1 MAKKKDV
8 TTDNEIF
15 VAQKLAEDELNINE
29 INKPLEMLDFK
40 SFDNNKD
47 LLDYQQQALINAFR
61 MLVAYFRDFKENKK
75 EFYAFYQ
82 KHYSFAHCD
91 FAKKKLNPLL
101 KSHFKVENHCVSFEN
116 FINRLAFYM
125 ATGSGKTIVIIK
137 LVELLSV
144 AIRMGL
150 IPKKNIMFFS
160 ANEHL
165 IKQFEK
171 EIEKYNR
178 NKDYFKQID
187 FKNLKSV
194 TNKDFHHAPKNS
206 FIEKIALFYYRA
218 DLMSD
223 EESKENLLNY
233 KDYWDNGE
241 NYVILDEAH
250 KGNKTE
256 SKRQAIFS
264 LLSLKGF
271 LFNFSATFT
280 EESDL
285 ITAVYNLS
293 VGEWVKL
300 GYGKESVLLKKNN
313 LNAFKELK
321 DLNDREKE
329 IALLKALLL
338 LGMQK
343 RHQTEGYFYDP
354 LMLVFTHSVNVKNSD
369 AEIFFKTLARV
380 IENDDGSDFL
390 KAKDDLLEELKN
402 PEFLF
407 SDDKDKG
414 YKVNVFKESLKSMD
428 FKGLK
433 EEVFYASN
441 GHIEVII
448 NPKNNQ
454 EIAFKLNT
462 SDKVFCLIRIGDIT
476 EWICEKLKS
485 VKVVSKN
492 LSFKEESYFSQIDKS
507 SINILVGSRT
517 FDTGWDSTRPSVILF
532 LNIGL
537 DDDAKKL
544 VKQSFG
550 RGVRIESVKNQ
561 RQRLAYL
568 DIDEAIK
575 KDLKPNAAM
584 LETLFVIPTN
594 HASLEAI
601 LKIQKESENKGENRG
616 SWREIKLEKTPIKH
630 ALFVPC
636 YRKEQ
641 TNALK
646 ISPSASF
653 KMSEKNFKDLKEY
666 FHLMSEKHF
675 ILKHEIYDPK
685 DYTLLKE
692 MIQTAHFKKV
702 PTWHYKD
709 LDHMISEI
717 KGKKGYTL
725 LKDLIQTAH
734 FKKVSTW
741 HYKDLDHMISE
752 IKGKLYPNQKV
763 PKDEFNALDSEK
775 IVHFKRIKVR
785 ADKKEELIQTI
796 QEVKEYAPLDKETL
810 RIKIAQGEI
819 DPYDTEK
826 HKQDKTFKVDEA
838 ELLKLKEH
846 YYTPLIKAKNCDWLK
861 HVVKVES
868 ESDFL
873 EELLKI
879 VETLQENYDFWAFS
893 KIDEHLDNLFIPY
906 FNNAAERKFFP
917 DFIFW
922 LQKGGTQIIC
932 FIDPKGSKHT
942 DYEHKAD
949 AYQLFKDKIFNP
961 KNDPNLKI
969 KVVLKFY
976 GDKDDVGERYRDDWI
991 KEGELKDFFLKQ
1003 LA

>member
-1 MAKKKDV
+1 MAKKKDL

-15 VAQKLAEDELNINE
+15 VAQKLAEDELNTNE
-29 INKPLEMLDFK
+29 INEPLERLDFK
-40 SFDNNKD
+40 SFDSNKE

-61 MLVAYFRDFKENKK
+61 MLVAYFRDFKGSKK

-82 KHYSFAHCD
+82 KHYSFANCD
-91 FAKKKLNPLL
+91 FTNKKLNPLL
-101 KSHFKVENHCVSFEN
+101 KAYFKVENKRMSFEN

-160 ANEHL
+160 ANENL

-178 NKDYFKQID
+178 GKDFSKQID
-187 FKNLKSV
+187 FKNLKSI
-194 TNKDFHHAPKNS
+194 THKDFHRTPKG
-206 FIEKIALFYYRA
+206 FFEKIALFYYRA
-218 DLMSD
+218 DLMND

-250 KGNKTE
+250 KGNKSE

-285 ITAVYNLS
+285 ITSVYNLS

-313 LNAFKELK
+313 LNAFKDLK

-343 RHQTEGYFYDP
+343 RYKTEGYFYDP
-354 LMLVFTHSVNVKNSD
+354 LMLVFTHSVNVENSD
-369 AEIFFKTLARV
+369 AEIFFKTLVRV
-380 IENDDGSDFL
+380 IENDDGNDFL
-390 KAKDDLLEELKN
+390 KAKEDLLEEIKD

-407 SDDKDKG
+407 SANKDKD
-414 YKVNVFKESLKSMD
+414 YKVKVFKEGLKSMD

-462 SDKVFCLIRIGDIT
+462 SDKVFCLIKIGDIT

-492 LSFKEESYFSQIDKS
+492 LSFKEESYFSQIDRS

-517 FDTGWDSTRPSVILF
+517 FETGWDSTRPSVILF

-550 RGVRIESVKNQ
+550 RGVRIESLKNQ

-575 KDLKPNAAM
+575 ESLKPNAAM

-601 LKIQKESENKGENRG
+601 LTIQKESENRGEHRG

-630 ALFVPC
+630 KLFVPC
-636 YRKEQ
+636 YRKEP
-641 TNALK
+641 TSILK
-646 ISPSASF
+646 IPENASF

-666 FHLMSEKHF
+666 FNLMSEKHF

-685 DYTLLKE
+685 DYATLKD
-692 MIQTAHFKKV
+692 MIQK
-702 PTWHYKD
+702 
-709 LDHMISEI
+709 
-717 KGKKGYTL
+717 
-725 LKDLIQTAH
+725 AH

-741 HYKDLDHMISE
+741 HYKDLDYMISE

-763 PKDEFNALDSEK
+763 PKDEFNALDNEK
-775 IVHFKRIKVR
+775 IVHFKRIKVK
-785 ADKKEELIQTI
+785 ADKQEALIKTI
-796 QEVKEYAPLDKETL
+796 QEVKEHAPLDKETL

-826 HKQDKTFKVDEA
+826 HRQDKTFKVGDA

-846 YYTPLIKAKNCDWLK
+846 YYTPLIKAKDCDWLK
-861 HVVKVES
+861 HVVKVKS
-868 ESDFL
+868 EIDFL
-873 EELLKI
+873 QELQDQETTK
-879 VETLQENYDFWAFS
+879 TLQENYDFWAFS

-906 FNNAAERKFFP
+906 INNVAERRFFP

-922 LQKGGTQIIC
+922 LQKGDTQIIC
-932 FIDPKGSKHT
+932 FIDPKGIT
-942 DYEHKAD
+942 YADYEHKAD
-949 AYQLFKDKIFNP
+949 AYKLFKNKIFNS
-961 KNDPNLKI
+961 KNDPNFKI

-976 GDKDDVGERYRDDWI
+976 GDKDRVGDNYRDYWI
-991 KEGELKDFFLKQ
+991 QKGKLNDFFLTMKD
-1003 LA
+1003 

>member
-1 MAKKKDV
+1 MAKKKGL

-15 VAQKLAEDELNINE
+15 VAQKLAEEELNTNE
-29 INKPLEMLDFK
+29 INEPLERLDFK
-40 SFDNNKD
+40 SFDSNKE

-61 MLVAYFRDFKENKK
+61 VLIAYFRDFKEDKK

-160 ANEHL
+160 ANENL

-178 NKDYFKQID
+178 GKDYSKQID
-187 FKNLKSV
+187 FKSLKSV
-194 TNKDFHHAPKNS
+194 TNKDFHRAPKD
-206 FIEKIALFYYRA
+206 FFEKITLFYYRA
-218 DLMSD
+218 DLMND

-343 RHQTEGYFYDP
+343 RYKTEGYFYDP
-354 LMLVFTHSVNVKNSD
+354 LMLVFTHSVNVENSD

-380 IENDDGSDFL
+380 IENDDGNDFL
-390 KAKDDLLEELKN
+390 KAKEDLLEEIKN

-407 SDDKDKG
+407 SDDKDKD
-414 YKVNVFKESLKSMD
+414 YKVKVFKEGLKSMD

-575 KDLKPNAAM
+575 EKLKPNAAM

-601 LKIQKESENKGENRG
+601 LKFQKESENKGENRG

-675 ILKHEIYDPK
+675 ILKHEIYNPK

-702 PTWHYKD
+702 
-709 LDHMISEI
+709 
-717 KGKKGYTL
+717 
-725 LKDLIQTAH
+725 
-734 FKKVSTW
+734 STW
-741 HYKDLDHMISE
+741 HYKDLDYMISE

-763 PKDEFNALDSEK
+763 PKDEFNALDNEK
-775 IVHFKRIKVR
+775 IVHFKRVKVK
-785 ADKKEELIQTI
+785 ADKKEELVKKI
-796 QEVKEYAPLDKETL
+796 QEVKEYAPLDKE
-810 RIKIAQGEI
+810 
-819 DPYDTEK
+819 K
-826 HKQDKTFKVDEA
+826 HKQDRTFKVDEA

-861 HVVKVES
+861 HVVKVKS

-879 VETLQENYDFWAFS
+879 TETLQENYDFWAFS

-906 FNNAAERKFFP
+906 IDNGATERKFFP

-922 LQKGGTQIIC
+922 LQKGGAQIIC

-961 KNDPNLKI
+961 KDDPNLKI

-976 GDKDDVGERYRDDWI
+976 GNKDDVGERYRDDWI

>member
-1 MAKKKDV
+1 MAKKKDL
-8 TTDNEIF
+8 TSYNEIF
-15 VAQKLAEDELNINE
+15 VAQKLAEDELNTNE
-29 INKPLEMLDFK
+29 INEPLERLDFK
-40 SFDNNKD
+40 SFDNNKE

-82 KHYSFAHCD
+82 EHYSFANCD
-91 FAKKKLNPLL
+91 FTHKKLNPLL
-101 KSHFKVENHCVSFEN
+101 KSHFKVENKCVSFEN

-160 ANEHL
+160 ANENL

-178 NKDYFKQID
+178 GKDYFKQID
-187 FKNLKSV
+187 FKSLKSV
-194 TNKDFHHAPKNS
+194 THKDFHRAPKD
-206 FIEKIALFYYRA
+206 FFEKIALFYYRA
-218 DLMSD
+218 DLIND

-250 KGNKTE
+250 KGNKSE

-313 LNAFKELK
+313 LNAFKESK

-343 RHQTEGYFYDP
+343 RYKTEGYFHDP
-354 LMLVFTHSVNVKNSD
+354 LMLVFTHSVNVENSD

-380 IENDDGSDFL
+380 IENDDEGDFS
-390 KAKDDLLEELKN
+390 KAKEDLLEEIKD

-407 SDDKDKG
+407 SDDKDED
-414 YKVNVFKESLKSMD
+414 YKVKVFKEGLKSMD

-433 EEVFYASN
+433 EEVFYANS

-454 EIAFKLNT
+454 EISFKLNT
-462 SDKVFCLIRIGDIT
+462 SDKVFCLIKIGDIT

-492 LSFKEESYFSQIDKS
+492 LSFKEESYFSQIDRS

-517 FDTGWDSTRPSVILF
+517 FETGWDSTRPSVILF

-550 RGVRIESVKNQ
+550 RGARIESVKNQ

-568 DIDEAIK
+568 DIDGAIK
-575 KDLKPNAAM
+575 KALKPNAAM

-601 LKIQKESENKGENRG
+601 LKFQKESENRGESRG

-636 YRKEQ
+636 YRKEP
-641 TNALK
+641 TSILK
-646 ISPSASF
+646 LPESAPF
-653 KMSEKNFKDLKEY
+653 KMSEKNFKDLKEC
-666 FHLMSEKHF
+666 FNLMSEKHF
-675 ILKHEIYDPK
+675 ILKHEIYNPK
-685 DYTLLKE
+685 DYATLKD
-692 MIQTAHFKKV
+692 MIQKERV
-702 PTWHYKD
+702 
-709 LDHMISEI
+709 
-717 KGKKGYTL
+717 
-725 LKDLIQTAH
+725 
-734 FKKVSTW
+734 KKVSTW
-741 HYKDLDHMISE
+741 HYKDLDYMISE

-763 PKDEFNALDSEK
+763 PKDEFNALDNEK
-775 IVHFKRIKVR
+775 IVHFKRIKVK
-785 ADKKEELIQTI
+785 ADKEEELIKTI
-796 QEVKEYAPLDKETL
+796 QEVKEHAPLDKE
-810 RIKIAQGEI
+810 RMKIAQGEI

-826 HKQDKTFKVDEA
+826 HKQNKTFKVDDA

-868 ESDFL
+868 EIDFL
-873 EELLKI
+873 KELLETETTK
-879 VETLQENYDFWAFS
+879 TLQENYDFWAFS

-906 FNNAAERKFFP
+906 IGENATERKFFP

-922 LQKGGTQIIC
+922 LQKGDTQIIC
-932 FIDPKGSKHT
+932 FIDPKGTKIAE
-942 DYEHKAD
+942 YQHKAD
-949 AYQLFKDKIFNP
+949 AYKHLFKDKIFNP
-961 KNDPNLKI
+961 KNDPNFKI

-976 GDKDDVGERYRDDWI
+976 GNRDDVGEDYRNYWI
-991 KEGELKDFFLKQ
+991 KKGKLKDFFLT
-1003 LA
+1003 L

>member
-1 MAKKKDV
+1 MAKKKQEV
-8 TTDNEIF
+8 RNNEIF
-15 VAQKLAEDELNINE
+15 VAQKLAEEELNTNE
-29 INKPLEMLDFK
+29 INDPLEMLDFK
-40 SFDNNKD
+40 SFDNNKE

-82 KHYSFAHCD
+82 KHYSFANCD
-91 FAKKKLNPLL
+91 FAKKKLNHLL
-101 KSHFKVENHCVSFEN
+101 KNSFKVENNCVKFEN

-144 AIRMGL
+144 AMGMGL

-178 NKDYFKQID
+178 NKDYSKQID
-187 FKNLKSV
+187 FKNLKGV
-194 TNKDFHHAPKNS
+194 KNEDFYHASSNS
-206 FIEKIALFYYRA
+206 FKETKKIALFYYRA
-218 DLMSD
+218 DLMND

-233 KDYWDNGE
+233 KDCWDNGE

-313 LNAFKELK
+313 LGAFKELK

-343 RHQTEGYFYDP
+343 RYQTEGYFHDP
-354 LMLVFTHSVNVKNSD
+354 LMLVFTHSVNVENSD
-369 AEIFFKTLARV
+369 AEIFFKTLVRV
-380 IENDDGSDFL
+380 IENDDGNDFL
-390 KAKDDLLEELKN
+390 KAKDDLLEELKK

-407 SDDKDKG
+407 SDGKEQD
-414 YKVNVFKESLKSMD
+414 YKIKVFKEGLNDMD

-433 EEVFYASN
+433 EEVFYAGN

-476 EWICEKLKS
+476 EWIHEKLKS

-575 KDLKPNAAM
+575 DRLKPHAAM

-601 LKIQKESENKGENRG
+601 LKFQKESENGGENRG
-616 SWREIKLEKTPIKH
+616 SWREIKLEKTRIEH

-646 ISPSASF
+646 ISQSASF

-685 DYTLLKE
+685 DYALLKE
-692 MIQTAHFKKV
+692 MIQK
-702 PTWHYKD
+702 
-709 LDHMISEI
+709 
-717 KGKKGYTL
+717 
-725 LKDLIQTAH
+725 AH

-741 HYKDLDHMISE
+741 HYKDLDYMISE

-763 PKDEFNALDSEK
+763 PKDEFNALDNEK
-775 IVHFKRIKVR
+775 IVHFKRIKVK
-785 ADKKEELIQTI
+785 ADKKEKLIQTI
-796 QEVKEYAPLDKETL
+796 QEVKEYAPLDKET
-810 RIKIAQGEI
+810 
-819 DPYDTEK
+819 Y
-826 HKQDKTFKVDEA
+826 KQDRTFKVDDA

-846 YYTPLIKAKNCDWLK
+846 YYTPLIKAKDCGWIK
-861 HVVKVES
+861 HVVKVKS

-879 VETLQENYDFWAFS
+879 TETLQENYDFWAFS

-906 FNNAAERKFFP
+906 IDHGATERKFFP

-949 AYQLFKDKIFNP
+949 AYKLFKDKIFNP
-961 KNDPNLKI
+961 KNDPNFKI

-976 GDKDDVGERYRDDWI
+976 GNKDDVGERYRDDWI

>member
-1 MAKKKDV
+1 MAKKKDL
-8 TTDNEIF
+8 TSYNEIF
-15 VAQKLAEDELNINE
+15 VAQKLAEDELNTNE
-29 INKPLEMLDFK
+29 INEPLERLDFK
-40 SFDNNKD
+40 SFDSNKE

-82 KHYSFAHCD
+82 KHYSFANCD
-91 FAKKKLNPLL
+91 FTHKKLNPLL
-101 KSHFKVENHCVSFEN
+101 KSHFKVENQRVSFEN

-144 AIRMGL
+144 AMGMGL

-160 ANEHL
+160 ANENL

-178 NKDYFKQID
+178 GKDFSKQID
-187 FKNLKSV
+187 FKNLKSI
-194 TNKDFHHAPKNS
+194 THKDFHRAPKDS
-206 FIEKIALFYYRA
+206 FIKQIALFYYRA
-218 DLMSD
+218 DLMND

-250 KGNKTE
+250 KGNKSE

-285 ITAVYNLS
+285 ITSVYNLS

-343 RHQTEGYFYDP
+343 RYKVEGYFYDP
-354 LMLVFTHSVNVKNSD
+354 LMLVFTHSVNVENSD

-390 KAKDDLLEELKN
+390 KAKEDLLEEIKD

-407 SDDKDKG
+407 SDDKDKD
-414 YKVNVFKESLKSMD
+414 YKVKVFKEVLKSMD

-433 EEVFYASN
+433 EEVFYANS

-462 SDKVFCLIRIGDIT
+462 SDKVFCLIKIGDIT

-517 FDTGWDSTRPSVILF
+517 FETGWDSTRPSVILF

-550 RGVRIESVKNQ
+550 RGVRIESLKNQ

-575 KDLKPNAAM
+575 KDLKPNATM

-601 LKIQKESENKGENRG
+601 LTIQKESENGGENKG
-616 SWREIKLEKTPIKH
+616 SWREIKLEETPIKH

-636 YRKEQ
+636 YRKEP
-641 TNALK
+641 TSILEL
-646 ISPSASF
+646 PESASF
-653 KMSEKNFKDLKEY
+653 KMSGENFKDLKKY
-666 FHLMSEKHF
+666 FNLMSEKHF

-685 DYTLLKE
+685 DYATLKD
-692 MIQTAHFKKV
+692 MIQ
-702 PTWHYKD
+702 
-709 LDHMISEI
+709 
-717 KGKKGYTL
+717 
-725 LKDLIQTAH
+725 QTRV
-734 FKKVSTW
+734 KKVSTW
-741 HYKDLDHMISE
+741 HYKDLDYMISE

-763 PKDEFNALDSEK
+763 PKDEFNALDNEK
-775 IVHFKRIKVR
+775 IVHFKRIKVK
-785 ADKKEELIQTI
+785 ADKQEALIKTI
-796 QEVKEYAPLDKETL
+796 QEVKEHA
-810 RIKIAQGEI
+810 
-819 DPYDTEK
+819 PYDAEK
-826 HKQDKTFKVDEA
+826 HKQDKTFKVDGA

-846 YYTPLIKAKNCDWLK
+846 YYTPLIKAKDCDWLK
-861 HVVKVES
+861 HVVKVKS
-868 ESDFL
+868 EIDFL
-873 EELLKI
+873 QELQDQETTK
-879 VETLQENYDFWAFS
+879 TLQENYDFWAFS

-906 FNNAAERKFFP
+906 INNVAERRFFP

-922 LQKGGTQIIC
+922 LQKGDTQIIC
-932 FIDPKGSKHT
+932 FIDPKGIT
-942 DYEHKAD
+942 YADYEHKAD
-949 AYQLFKDKIFNP
+949 AYKLFKDKIFSSKNNP
-961 KNDPNLKI
+961 HSKI

-976 GDKDDVGERYRDDWI
+976 GDKDRVGDNYRDYWI
-991 KEGELKDFFLKQ
+991 QKGKLNDFFLTLKD
-1003 LA
+1003 

>member
-1 MAKKKDV
+1 
-8 TTDNEIF
+8 
-15 VAQKLAEDELNINE
+15 
-29 INKPLEMLDFK
+29 
-40 SFDNNKD
+40 
-47 LLDYQQQALINAFR
+47 
-61 MLVAYFRDFKENKK
+61 
-75 EFYAFYQ
+75 
-82 KHYSFAHCD
+82 
-91 FAKKKLNPLL
+91 
-101 KSHFKVENHCVSFEN
+101 
-116 FINRLAFYM
+116 M

-144 AIRMGL
+144 AMGMGL

-194 TNKDFHHAPKNS
+194 KNKDFYHAPKNS
-206 FIEKIALFYYRA
+206 FIEKIVLFYYRA

-285 ITAVYNLS
+285 VTAVYNLS

-343 RHQTEGYFYDP
+343 RYQTEGYFYDP

-380 IENDDGSDFL
+380 IENDDESDFE

-407 SDDKDKG
+407 SDDKDKD
-414 YKVNVFKESLKSMD
+414 YKVKVFKESLKSMD

-507 SINILVGSRT
+507 SINILVGSRA

-568 DIDEAIK
+568 EIDEAIK

-584 LETLFVIPTN
+584 LETLFVIATK
-594 HASLEAI
+594 SESVKAI
-601 LKIQKESENKGENRG
+601 LDLKEESSDP
-616 SWREIKLEKTPIKH
+616 SWCEVELEKTPIEH

-636 YRKEQ
+636 YQEKSIKATDLQ
-641 TNALK
+641 
-646 ISPSASF
+646 SGSF

-685 DYTLLKE
+685 DYALLKE
-692 MIQTAHFKKV
+692 M
-702 PTWHYKD
+702 
-709 LDHMISEI
+709 
-717 KGKKGYTL
+717 
-725 LKDLIQTAH
+725 IQTAH

-741 HYKDLDHMISE
+741 HYKDLDYMISE

-763 PKDEFNALDSEK
+763 PKDEFNALDNEK
-775 IVHFKRIKVR
+775 IVHFKRIKVK
-785 ADKKEELIQTI
+785 ADKKEELVKKI
-796 QEVKEYAPLDKETL
+796 QEVKEHAPLDK
-810 RIKIAQGEI
+810 GEI
-819 DPYDTEK
+819 DPYDTDK
-826 HKQDKTFKVDEA
+826 HKQDRTFKVDEA

-861 HVVKVES
+861 HVVKVKS

-879 VETLQENYDFWAFS
+879 TETLQENYDFWAFS

-906 FNNAAERKFFP
+906 IDNAAERKFFP

-942 DYEHKAD
+942 DCEHKAD
-949 AYQLFKDKIFNP
+949 AYQLFEDKVFNP
-961 KNDPNLKI
+961 KDDPNLKI

-976 GDKDDVGERYRDDWI
+976 GDKDDVGERYRDLWI
-991 KEGELKDFFLKQ
+991 EKGKLEYFFLDLKD
-1003 LA
+1003 

>member
-1 MAKKKDV
+1 MAKKKDL

-15 VAQKLAEDELNINE
+15 VAQKLAEEELNTNE
-29 INKPLEMLDFK
+29 INEPLERLDFK
-40 SFDNNKD
+40 SFDSNKE

-61 MLVAYFRDFKENKK
+61 MLAAYFRDFKENKK

-82 KHYSFAHCD
+82 KHYSFANCD

-160 ANEHL
+160 ANENL

-171 EIEKYNR
+171 EIERYNR
-178 NKDYFKQID
+178 GKDYFKQID
-187 FKNLKSV
+187 FKSLKSV
-194 TNKDFHHAPKNS
+194 THKDFYRAPKGS
-206 FIEKIALFYYRA
+206 FIEKITLFYYRA
-218 DLMSD
+218 DLMND

-250 KGNKTE
+250 KGNKSE

-343 RHQTEGYFYDP
+343 RYKIEGYFHNP
-354 LMLVFTHSVNVKNSD
+354 LMLVFTHSVNVENSD

-380 IENDDGSDFL
+380 IENDDEGDFL

-407 SDDKDKG
+407 SDDKDKD
-414 YKVNVFKESLKSMD
+414 YKVKVFKESLKSMD

-433 EEVFYASN
+433 EEVFYANN

-517 FDTGWDSTRPSVILF
+517 FETGWDSTRPSVILF

-568 DIDEAIK
+568 DIDGAIK
-575 KDLKPNAAM
+575 KALKPNAAM
-584 LETLFVIPTN
+584 LETLFVIATK
-594 HASLEAI
+594 SESVKAI
-601 LKIQKESENKGENRG
+601 LDLKEESSDP
-616 SWREIKLEKTPIKH
+616 SWCEVELEKMSIEH

-636 YRKEQ
+636 YQEKSIKATDLQ
-641 TNALK
+641 
-646 ISPSASF
+646 SGSF
-653 KMSEKNFKDLKEY
+653 KMSAKNFKDLKEY

-685 DYTLLKE
+685 DYE
-692 MIQTAHFKKV
+692 
-702 PTWHYKD
+702 
-709 LDHMISEI
+709 
-717 KGKKGYTL
+717 L
-725 LKDLIQTAH
+725 LKDLIQTKR
-734 FKKVSTW
+734 FEIELNW
-741 HYKDLDHMISE
+741 HYKDLDNLIS
-752 IKGKLYPNQKV
+752 ILKKRLYLNQKV
-763 PKDEFNALDSEK
+763 PKDEFNALDDEK
-775 IVHFKRIKVR
+775 IVHFKRVKVR
-785 ADKKEELIQTI
+785 ADKKEKLIQTI
-796 QEVKEYAPLDKETL
+796 QEVEEYAPLDKE

-826 HKQDKTFKVDEA
+826 HKQNKTFKVGDA

-861 HVVKVES
+861 HVVKVKS

-879 VETLQENYDFWAFS
+879 TETLQENYDFWAFS

-922 LQKGGTQIIC
+922 LEKGGTQIIC
-932 FIDPKGSKHT
+932 FIDPKGIKIA
-942 DYEHKAD
+942 DYQHKAD
-949 AYQLFKDKIFNP
+949 AYKLFKDKVFSS
-961 KNDPNLKI
+961 KDDPNLKI

-976 GDKDDVGERYRDDWI
+976 GDKDDVGDLYRDFWI
-991 KEGELKDFFLKQ
+991 KKGELKDFFLT
-1003 LA
+1003 L

>member
-1 MAKKKDV
+1 MAKKKDLISY
-8 TTDNEIF
+8 NEIF
-15 VAQKLAEDELNINE
+15 VAQKLAEDELNTNE
-29 INKPLEMLDFK
+29 INEPLERLDFK
-40 SFDNNKD
+40 SFDSNKE

-75 EFYAFYQ
+75 EFYVFYQ
-82 KHYSFAHCD
+82 EHYSFANCD

-101 KSHFKVENHCVSFEN
+101 KSHFKVENHCVSFEH

-160 ANEHL
+160 ANENL

-178 NKDYFKQID
+178 GKDFSKQID
-187 FKNLKSV
+187 FKNLKSI
-194 TNKDFHHAPKNS
+194 THKDFHRAPKGS

-218 DLMSD
+218 DLMND

-250 KGNKTE
+250 KGNKSE

-300 GYGKESVLLKKNN
+300 GYGKESVLLEKNN
-313 LNAFKELK
+313 LKAFKDSK

-343 RHQTEGYFYDP
+343 RYKIEGYFHDP

-369 AEIFFKTLARV
+369 AEIFFKTLVRV

-390 KAKDDLLEELKN
+390 KAKEDLLEEIKN

-407 SDDKDKG
+407 SDDKDKD
-414 YKVNVFKESLKSMD
+414 YKVKVFKEGLKSMD

-462 SDKVFCLIRIGDIT
+462 SDKVFCLIKIGDIT

-517 FDTGWDSTRPSVILF
+517 FETGWDSTRPSVILF

-568 DIDEAIK
+568 KIDEAIK
-575 KDLKPNAAM
+575 ENLKPNAAM

-601 LKIQKESENKGENRG
+601 LKIQKESENRGESRG

-636 YRKEQ
+636 YRKEP
-641 TNALK
+641 TSILK
-646 ISPSASF
+646 LPENASF
-653 KMSEKNFKDLKEY
+653 KMSEKNFKDLKEC
-666 FHLMSEKHF
+666 FNLMSEKHF

-685 DYTLLKE
+685 DYEQLKK
-692 MIQTAHFKKV
+692 MIQK
-702 PTWHYKD
+702 
-709 LDHMISEI
+709 E
-717 KGKKGYTL
+717 
-725 LKDLIQTAH
+725 H

-741 HYKDLDHMISE
+741 HYKDLDYMISE

-763 PKDEFNALDSEK
+763 PKDEFNALDNEK
-775 IVHFKRIKVR
+775 IVHFKRIKVK
-785 ADKKEELIQTI
+785 ADKQEELVKTI
-796 QEVKEYAPLDKETL
+796 QEVKEHAPLDKETL

-819 DPYDTEK
+819 DPYDAEK
-826 HKQDKTFKVDEA
+826 HKQDKTFKVDGA

-846 YYTPLIKAKNCDWLK
+846 YYTPLIKAKDCDWLK
-861 HVVKVES
+861 HVVKVKS
-868 ESDFL
+868 EIDFL
-873 EELLKI
+873 QELQDQETTK
-879 VETLQENYDFWAFS
+879 TLQENYDFWAFS

-906 FNNAAERKFFP
+906 IGEHATERKFFP

-922 LQKGGTQIIC
+922 LQKGDTQIIC
-932 FIDPKGSKHT
+932 FIDPKGTEHT
-942 DYEHKAD
+942 SNLRKAD
-949 AYQLFKDKIFNP
+949 VYKLFKDKIFNP
-961 KNDPNLKI
+961 KNDPHFKI

-976 GDKDDVGERYRDDWI
+976 GDKDRVPEDYRDYWI
-991 KEGELKDFFLKQ
+991 KKGKLNDFFLTMKS
-1003 LA
+1003 

>member
-1 MAKKKDV
+1 MAKKKDL
-8 TTDNEIF
+8 TSYNEIF
-15 VAQKLAEDELNINE
+15 VAQKLAEDELNANE
-29 INKPLEMLDFK
+29 INEPLEMLDFK
-40 SFDNNKD
+40 SFDNNKE

-82 KHYSFAHCD
+82 EHYSFANCD
-91 FAKKKLNPLL
+91 FTNKKLNPLL
-101 KSHFKVENHCVSFEN
+101 KSHFKVENKCVSFEN

-144 AIRMGL
+144 AMGMGL

-160 ANEHL
+160 ANENL

-178 NKDYFKQID
+178 GKDFSKQID
-187 FKNLKSV
+187 FKNLKKV
-194 TNKDFHHAPKNS
+194 THKDFHRAPKG
-206 FIEKIALFYYRA
+206 FFEKITLFYYRA

-250 KGNKTE
+250 KGNKSE

-313 LNAFKELK
+313 LSAFKDLK

-343 RHQTEGYFYDP
+343 RYKTEGYFYDP

-380 IENDDGSDFL
+380 IENDDGNDFV
-390 KAKDDLLEELKN
+390 KAKEDLLEEIKD

-407 SDDKDKG
+407 SANKDKG
-414 YKVNVFKESLKSMD
+414 YKVKVFKEGLKSMD

-433 EEVFYASN
+433 EEVFYANS
-441 GHIEVII
+441 GYIEVII

-462 SDKVFCLIRIGDIT
+462 SDKVFCLIKIGDIT

-517 FDTGWDSTRPSVILF
+517 FETGWDSTRPSVILF

-601 LKIQKESENKGENRG
+601 LTIQKESENRGENRG
-616 SWREIKLEKTPIKH
+616 SWREIKLEKTPIEHK
-630 ALFVPC
+630 LFVPC
-636 YRKEQ
+636 YRKEP
-641 TNALK
+641 TSILEL
-646 ISPSASF
+646 SPNASF

-666 FHLMSEKHF
+666 FNLMSEKHF

-685 DYTLLKE
+685 DYTQLKK
-692 MIQTAHFKKV
+692 MIQK
-702 PTWHYKD
+702 
-709 LDHMISEI
+709 
-717 KGKKGYTL
+717 
-725 LKDLIQTAH
+725 AH

-741 HYKDLDHMISE
+741 HYKDLDYMISE
-752 IKGKLYPNQKV
+752 IKSKLYPNQKV

-775 IVHFKRIKVR
+775 IVHFKRIKVK
-785 ADKKEELIQTI
+785 ADKKEKLIQTI
-796 QEVKEYAPLDKETL
+796 QEVKEHAPLDKETL
-810 RIKIAQGEI
+810 RTKIAQGEI

-826 HKQDKTFKVDEA
+826 HKQDRTFKVDEA

-861 HVVKVES
+861 HVVKVKS

-879 VETLQENYDFWAFS
+879 TETLQENYDFWAFS
-893 KIDEHLDNLFIPY
+893 KIDEHLDHLFIPY
-906 FNNAAERKFFP
+906 IDNATERRFFP

-949 AYQLFKDKIFNP
+949 AYKLFKGKVFTPKDNP
-961 KNDPNLKI
+961 HFKI

-976 GDKDDVGERYRDDWI
+976 GNKDDVGDKYKDDWI
-991 KEGELKDFFLKQ
+991 QKDKLKDFFLTLWPKFIERG
-1003 LA
+1003 

>member
-1 MAKKKDV
+1 MAKKKDL

-15 VAQKLAEDELNINE
+15 VAQKLAEDELDTNE
-29 INKPLEMLDFK
+29 INEPLEMLDFK
-40 SFDNNKD
+40 SFDNNKE

-61 MLVAYFRDFKENKK
+61 VLVAYFRDFKENKK

-82 KHYSFAHCD
+82 KHYSFANCD

-101 KSHFKVENHCVSFEN
+101 KSHFKVENHCVKFEN

-160 ANEHL
+160 ANENL

-178 NKDYFKQID
+178 NKDYSKQID

-194 TNKDFHHAPKNS
+194 KNKDFYHSPKD
-206 FIEKIALFYYRA
+206 FFQKIALFYYRA

-233 KDYWDNGE
+233 KDCWDNGE

-343 RHQTEGYFYDP
+343 RYKTEGYFHDP

-380 IENDDGSDFL
+380 IENDNGSDFL
-390 KAKDDLLEELKN
+390 KAKEDLLEELKG

-414 YKVNVFKESLKSMD
+414 YKVNVFKEGLKGMD

-462 SDKVFCLIRIGDIT
+462 SDKVFCLIKIGDIT

-507 SINILVGSRT
+507 SINILVGSRA

-568 DIDEAIK
+568 DIDEAVK

-601 LKIQKESENKGENRG
+601 LKFQKESKNGGENRG

-630 ALFVPC
+630 DLFVPC

-646 ISPSASF
+646 ISQSGSF

-702 PTWHYKD
+702 
-709 LDHMISEI
+709 
-717 KGKKGYTL
+717 
-725 LKDLIQTAH
+725 
-734 FKKVSTW
+734 STW
-741 HYKDLDHMISE
+741 HYKDLDYMISE

-763 PKDEFNALDSEK
+763 PKDEFNALDNEK
-775 IVHFKRIKVR
+775 IVHFKRVKVR
-785 ADKKEELIQTI
+785 ADKKEELVKKI
-796 QEVKEYAPLDKETL
+796 QEVKEYAPLDKE

-826 HKQDKTFKVDEA
+826 HKQDRTFKVDEA

-861 HVVKVES
+861 HVVKVKS

-879 VETLQENYDFWAFS
+879 TETLQENYDFWAFS

-906 FNNAAERKFFP
+906 IDNATERKFFP

-922 LQKGGTQIIC
+922 LQKSGTQIIC
-932 FIDPKGSKHT
+932 FIDPKGTKIAK
-942 DYEHKAD
+942 YEHKAD

-961 KNDPNLKI
+961 KDDPHFKI

-976 GDKDDVGERYRDDWI
+976 GNKDDVGERYRDDWI

>member
-1 MAKKKDV
+1 MAKKKDL
-8 TTDNEIF
+8 TSYNEIF
-15 VAQKLAEDELNINE
+15 VAQKLAEEELNTNE
-29 INKPLEMLDFK
+29 INEPLERLNFK
-40 SFDNNKD
+40 SFDSNKE

-82 KHYSFAHCD
+82 ERYSFANCD
-91 FAKKKLNPLL
+91 FTHKKLNPLL
-101 KSHFKVENHCVSFEN
+101 KSHFKVENQRVSFEN

-144 AIRMGL
+144 AMGMGL

-160 ANEHL
+160 ANENL

-178 NKDYFKQID
+178 GKDFSKQIN
-187 FKNLKSV
+187 FKNLKDV
-194 TNKDFHHAPKNS
+194 THKDFHRAPKDSVINQ
-206 FIEKIALFYYRA
+206 ITLFYYRA
-218 DLMSD
+218 DLMND

-250 KGNKTE
+250 KGNKSE

-285 ITAVYNLS
+285 ITSVYNLS

-313 LNAFKELK
+313 LNAFKDSK

-338 LGMQK
+338 LSMQK
-343 RHQTEGYFYDP
+343 RYKIEGYFYDP

-380 IENDDGSDFL
+380 IENDEESDFS
-390 KAKDDLLEELKN
+390 KAKEDLLEEIKD

-407 SDDKDKG
+407 SANKDKN
-414 YKVNVFKESLKSMD
+414 YKVKVFKEGLKSMD

-433 EEVFYASN
+433 EEVFYANS

-476 EWICEKLKS
+476 EWIYEKLKS

-492 LSFKEESYFSQIDKS
+492 LSFKEESYFSQIDRS

-517 FDTGWDSTRPSVILF
+517 FETGWDSTRPSVILF

-568 DIDEAIK
+568 EIDKAIK
-575 KDLKPNAAM
+575 KALKPNAAM

-601 LKIQKESENKGENRG
+601 LTIQKESENRGENRG
-616 SWREIKLEKTPIKH
+616 SWREITLEKTPIEH

-636 YRKEQ
+636 YRKEP
-641 TNALK
+641 TSVLELPEN
-646 ISPSASF
+646 ASF
-653 KMSEKNFKDLKEY
+653 KMSEKNFKDLKEC
-666 FHLMSEKHF
+666 FNLMSEKHF

-685 DYTLLKE
+685 DYATLKD
-692 MIQTAHFKKV
+692 MIQK
-702 PTWHYKD
+702 
-709 LDHMISEI
+709 
-717 KGKKGYTL
+717 
-725 LKDLIQTAH
+725 AH

-741 HYKDLDHMISE
+741 HYKDLDYMIAE

-763 PKDEFNALDSEK
+763 PKDEFNALDNEK
-775 IVHFKRIKVR
+775 IVHFKRIKVK
-785 ADKKEELIQTI
+785 AHKEEALVKTL
-796 QEVKEYAPLDKETL
+796 QEVKEHEPLDKEIL

-826 HKQDKTFKVDEA
+826 HKQDKTFKVDDA

-846 YYTPLIKAKNCDWLK
+846 YYTPLIKAKDCDWLK
-861 HVVKVES
+861 HVVKIKS
-868 ESDFL
+868 EIDFL
-873 EELLKI
+873 QELQDQETTK
-879 VETLQENYDFWAFS
+879 TLQENYDFWAFS

-906 FNNAAERKFFP
+906 INNAAERRFFP

-922 LQKGGTQIIC
+922 LQKGDTQIIC
-932 FIDPKGSKHT
+932 FIDPKGIAYA

-949 AYQLFKDKIFNP
+949 AYKLFKDKIFNS
-961 KNDPNLKI
+961 KNDPHFKI

-976 GDKDDVGERYRDDWI
+976 GDKDRVADGYKDYWI
-991 KEGELKDFFLKQ
+991 QKGKLNDFFLTLKD
-1003 LA
+1003 

>member
-1 MAKKKDV
+1 MAKKKDL
-8 TTDNEIF
+8 TSYNEIF
-15 VAQKLAEDELNINE
+15 VAQKLAEEELNTNE
-29 INKPLEMLDFK
+29 INEPLERLDFK
-40 SFDNNKD
+40 SFDNNKE

-82 KHYSFAHCD
+82 EHYSFANCD
-91 FAKKKLNPLL
+91 FTNKKLNHLL
-101 KSHFKVENHCVSFEN
+101 KAYFKVENKCVSFEN

-144 AIRMGL
+144 AMGMGL

-160 ANEHL
+160 ANENL

-178 NKDYFKQID
+178 GKDFSKQID
-187 FKNLKSV
+187 FKNLKEV
-194 TNKDFHHAPKNS
+194 THKDFHRAPKG
-206 FIEKIALFYYRA
+206 FFEKITLFYYRA
-218 DLMSD
+218 DLMND

-250 KGNKTE
+250 KGNKSE

-285 ITAVYNLS
+285 ITSVYNLS

-300 GYGKESVLLKKNN
+300 GYSKESVLLKKNN
-313 LNAFKELK
+313 LNAFKDLK

-343 RHQTEGYFYDP
+343 RYKIKGYFHDP
-354 LMLVFTHSVNVKNSD
+354 LMLVFTHSVNVENSD

-380 IENDDGSDFL
+380 IENDDESDFR
-390 KAKDDLLEELKN
+390 KAKEDLLEEIKD

-407 SDDKDKG
+407 SANKDKD
-414 YKVNVFKESLKSMD
+414 YKVKVFKEGLKSMD

-433 EEVFYASN
+433 EEVFYANS

-492 LSFKEESYFSQIDKS
+492 LSFKEESYFSQIDRS

-517 FDTGWDSTRPSVILF
+517 FETGWDSTRPSVILF

-601 LKIQKESENKGENRG
+601 LKIQKESENRGENRG
-616 SWREIKLEKTPIKH
+616 SWREIKLEKTPIEHK
-630 ALFVPC
+630 LFVPC
-636 YRKEQ
+636 YRKEP
-641 TNALK
+641 TSILK
-646 ISPSASF
+646 IPENASF

-666 FHLMSEKHF
+666 FNLMSEKHF

-685 DYTLLKE
+685 DYAMLKD
-692 MIQTAHFKKV
+692 MIQK
-702 PTWHYKD
+702 
-709 LDHMISEI
+709 
-717 KGKKGYTL
+717 
-725 LKDLIQTAH
+725 AH

-741 HYKDLDHMISE
+741 HYKDLDYMIAE

-763 PKDEFNALDSEK
+763 PKDEFNALDNEK
-775 IVHFKRIKVR
+775 IVHFKRIKVK
-785 ADKKEELIQTI
+785 ADKQEALIKTI

-826 HKQDKTFKVDEA
+826 HKQDKTFEVDGA

-846 YYTPLIKAKNCDWLK
+846 YYTPLIKAKDCDWLK
-861 HVVKVES
+861 HVVKVKS
-868 ESDFL
+868 EIDFL
-873 EELLKI
+873 QELQDQETTK
-879 VETLQENYDFWAFS
+879 TLQANYDFWAFS

-906 FNNAAERKFFP
+906 INNVAERRFFP

-922 LQKGGTQIIC
+922 LQKGDTQIIC
-932 FIDPKGSKHT
+932 FIDPKGIT
-942 DYEHKAD
+942 YADYEHKAD
-949 AYQLFKDKIFNP
+949 AYKLFKNKIFNP
-961 KNDPNLKI
+961 KNNPNFKI

-976 GDKDDVGERYRDDWI
+976 GDKDRVGDNYRDYWI
-991 KEGELKDFFLKQ
+991 QKGKLNDFFLTLKD
-1003 LA
+1003 

>member
-1 MAKKKDV
+1 MAKKKDL
-8 TTDNEIF
+8 TTHNEIF
-15 VAQKLAEDELNINE
+15 VAQKLAEDELNTNE
-29 INKPLEMLDFK
+29 INDPLEMLDFK
-40 SFDNNKD
+40 SFDNNKE

-61 MLVAYFRDFKENKK
+61 MLVAYFRDFKGSKK

-82 KHYSFAHCD
+82 EHYSFANCD
-91 FAKKKLNPLL
+91 LTNKKLNHLL
-101 KSHFKVENHCVSFEN
+101 KSHFKVENQRVSFEN

-144 AIRMGL
+144 AMGMGL

-160 ANEHL
+160 ANENL

-178 NKDYFKQID
+178 GKDYSKQID

-194 TNKDFHHAPKNS
+194 THKDFHRAPKD
-206 FIEKIALFYYRA
+206 FFEKITLFYYRA
-218 DLMSD
+218 DLMND

-250 KGNKTE
+250 KGNKSE

-285 ITAVYNLS
+285 ITSVYNLS

-300 GYGKESVLLKKNN
+300 GYGKESVLLNKNN

-343 RHQTEGYFYDP
+343 RYKIKGYFHDP
-354 LMLVFTHSVNVKNSD
+354 LMLVFTHSVNVENSD

-380 IENDDGSDFL
+380 IENDDEIDFL
-390 KAKDDLLEELKN
+390 KAKEDLLEELKD

-407 SDDKDKG
+407 SDGKDKD
-414 YKVNVFKESLKSMD
+414 YKVKVFKEGLKSMD

-433 EEVFYASN
+433 EEVFYANS

-462 SDKVFCLIRIGDIT
+462 SDKIFCLIKIGDIT
-476 EWICEKLKS
+476 EWIDEKLKS

-517 FDTGWDSTRPSVILF
+517 FETGWDSTRPSVILF

-568 DIDEAIK
+568 DIDGAIK
-575 KDLKPNAAM
+575 KALKPNAAM

-601 LKIQKESENKGENRG
+601 LKIQEESENRGENRG
-616 SWREIKLEKTPIKH
+616 SWREIKLEKTPIEH

-636 YRKEQ
+636 YRKEP
-641 TNALK
+641 TSVLELPEN
-646 ISPSASF
+646 ASF

-666 FHLMSEKHF
+666 FNLMSEKHF

-685 DYTLLKE
+685 DYEQLKK
-692 MIQTAHFKKV
+692 MIQK
-702 PTWHYKD
+702 
-709 LDHMISEI
+709 
-717 KGKKGYTL
+717 
-725 LKDLIQTAH
+725 AH

-741 HYKDLDHMISE
+741 HYKDLDYMISE

-763 PKDEFNALDSEK
+763 PKDEFNALDNEK
-775 IVHFKRIKVR
+775 IVHFKRIKVK
-785 ADKKEELIQTI
+785 ADKEEALIKTI
-796 QEVKEYAPLDKETL
+796 QEVKEHAPL
-810 RIKIAQGEI
+810 
-819 DPYDTEK
+819 DTEK
-826 HKQDKTFKVDEA
+826 HKQDRTFKVDDA

-868 ESDFL
+868 EIDFL
-873 EELLKI
+873 KELQETETIK
-879 VETLQENYDFWAFS
+879 TLQENYDFWAFS

-906 FNNAAERKFFP
+906 IGENATERKFFP

-922 LQKGGTQIIC
+922 LQKGDTQIVC
-932 FIDPKGSKHT
+932 FIDPKGTEHT
-942 DYEHKAD
+942 SGLRKAD
-949 AYQLFKDKIFNP
+949 VYKLFKDKIFNP
-961 KNDPNLKI
+961 KNDPHCKIKKI

-976 GDKDDVGERYRDDWI
+976 GDKDKVPELYKDDWI
-991 KEGELKDFFLKQ
+991 KKGKLEYFFLDLKD
-1003 LA
+1003 

>member
-1 MAKKKDV
+1 MAKKKDL
-8 TTDNEIF
+8 TSYNEIF
-15 VAQKLAEDELNINE
+15 VAQKLAEEELNTNE
-29 INKPLEMLDFK
+29 INEPLERLDFK
-40 SFDNNKD
+40 SFDGNKE

-82 KHYSFAHCD
+82 EHYSFANCD
-91 FAKKKLNPLL
+91 FTNKKLNPLL

-144 AIRMGL
+144 AMGMGL

-160 ANEHL
+160 ANENL

-178 NKDYFKQID
+178 GKDFSKQID
-187 FKNLKSV
+187 FKNLKEV
-194 TNKDFHHAPKNS
+194 THKDFHRAPKDSVINQ
-206 FIEKIALFYYRA
+206 ITLFYYRA

-250 KGNKTE
+250 KGNKSE

-285 ITAVYNLS
+285 ITSVYNLS

-313 LNAFKELK
+313 LNAFKDSK

-343 RHQTEGYFYDP
+343 RYKTEGYFYDP
-354 LMLVFTHSVNVKNSD
+354 LMLVFTHSVNVENSD

-380 IENDDGSDFL
+380 IENDDGNDFV
-390 KAKDDLLEELKN
+390 KAKEDLLEELKD

-407 SDDKDKG
+407 SDDKDKD
-414 YKVNVFKESLKSMD
+414 YKVKVFKEGLKNMD

-462 SDKVFCLIRIGDIT
+462 SDKVFCLIKIGDIT

-492 LSFKEESYFSQIDKS
+492 LSFKEESYFSQIDRS

-517 FDTGWDSTRPSVILF
+517 FETGWDSTRPSVILF

-568 DIDEAIK
+568 DIDETIK

-601 LKIQKESENKGENRG
+601 LTIQKESENRGESRG
-616 SWREIKLEKTPIKH
+616 SWREITLEKTPIEHK
-630 ALFVPC
+630 LFVPC
-636 YRKEQ
+636 YRKEP
-641 TNALK
+641 TSILK
-646 ISPSASF
+646 IPESASF

-666 FHLMSEKHF
+666 FNLMSEKHF

-685 DYTLLKE
+685 DYATLKD
-692 MIQTAHFKKV
+692 MIQKARV
-702 PTWHYKD
+702 
-709 LDHMISEI
+709 
-717 KGKKGYTL
+717 
-725 LKDLIQTAH
+725 
-734 FKKVSTW
+734 KKVSTW
-741 HYKDLDHMISE
+741 HYKDLDYMISE

-763 PKDEFNALDSEK
+763 PKDEFNALDNEK
-775 IVHFKRIKVR
+775 IVHFKRIKVK
-785 ADKKEELIQTI
+785 ADKQEALIKTI
-796 QEVKEYAPLDKETL
+796 QEVKEHAP
-810 RIKIAQGEI
+810 
-819 DPYDTEK
+819 Y
-826 HKQDKTFKVDEA
+826 KTFKVDDA

-846 YYTPLIKAKNCDWLK
+846 YYTPLIKAKDCDWLK
-861 HVVKVES
+861 HVVKVKS
-868 ESDFL
+868 EIDFL
-873 EELLKI
+873 QELQDQETTK
-879 VETLQENYDFWAFS
+879 TLQENYDFWAFS

-906 FNNAAERKFFP
+906 INNVAERRFFP

-922 LQKGGTQIIC
+922 LQKGDTQIIC
-932 FIDPKGSKHT
+932 FIDPKGIT
-942 DYEHKAD
+942 YADYEHKAD
-949 AYQLFKDKIFNP
+949 AYKLFKDKIFNP
-961 KNDPNLKI
+961 KNDPYFKI

-976 GDKDDVGERYRDDWI
+976 GDKDRVGDNYRDYWI
-991 KEGELKDFFLKQ
+991 QKGKLNDFFLTLKD
-1003 LA
+1003 

>member
-1 MAKKKDV
+1 MAKKKDL
-8 TTDNEIF
+8 TSYNEIF
-15 VAQKLAEDELNINE
+15 VAQKLAEEELNTNE
-29 INKPLEMLDFK
+29 INEPLERLDFK
-40 SFDNNKD
+40 SFDSNKE

-61 MLVAYFRDFKENKK
+61 MLVAYFRDFKGSKK

-82 KHYSFAHCD
+82 KHYSFANCD
-91 FAKKKLNPLL
+91 FTHKKLSPLL
-101 KSHFKVENHCVSFEN
+101 KSHFKVENRCVSFEN

-125 ATGSGKTIVIIK
+125 ATGSGKTIVIVK

-144 AIRMGL
+144 AMGMGL

-160 ANEHL
+160 TNENL

-178 NKDYFKQID
+178 GKDFSKQID
-187 FKNLKSV
+187 FKNLKKV
-194 TNKDFHHAPKNS
+194 THKDFHRAPKDS
-206 FIEKIALFYYRA
+206 FIKQIALFYYRA
-218 DLMSD
+218 DLMND

-250 KGNKTE
+250 KGNKSE

-264 LLSLKGF
+264 LLSLRGF

-285 ITAVYNLS
+285 ITSVYNLS

-313 LNAFKELK
+313 LNAFKDLK

-343 RHQTEGYFYDP
+343 RYKIEGYFHDP
-354 LMLVFTHSVNVKNSD
+354 LMLVFTHSVNVENSD

-380 IENDDGSDFL
+380 IENDDGNDFS
-390 KAKDDLLEELKN
+390 KAKEDLLEEIKD

-407 SDDKDKG
+407 SANKDKD
-414 YKVNVFKESLKSMD
+414 YKVKVFKEGLKSMD

-517 FDTGWDSTRPSVILF
+517 FETGWDSTRPSVILF

-575 KDLKPNAAM
+575 KALKPNAAI

-601 LKIQKESENKGENRG
+601 LKIQKESENRGENRG

-630 ALFVPC
+630 DLFVPC
-636 YRKEQ
+636 YRKEP
-641 TNALK
+641 TSILELPEN
-646 ISPSASF
+646 ASF
-653 KMSEKNFKDLKEY
+653 KMSKKNFKDLKEY
-666 FHLMSEKHF
+666 FNLMSEKAF

-685 DYTLLKE
+685 DYATLKD
-692 MIQTAHFKKV
+692 MIQKARV
-702 PTWHYKD
+702 
-709 LDHMISEI
+709 
-717 KGKKGYTL
+717 
-725 LKDLIQTAH
+725 
-734 FKKVSTW
+734 KKVSTW
-741 HYKDLDHMISE
+741 HYKDLDYMISE

-763 PKDEFNALDSEK
+763 PKNEFNALDNEK
-775 IVHFKRIKVR
+775 IVHFKRIKVK
-785 ADKKEELIQTI
+785 ADKQEALIKTI
-796 QEVKEYAPLDKETL
+796 QKVKEHAPLDKETL

-826 HKQDKTFKVDEA
+826 HKQDKTFKVDGA

-846 YYTPLIKAKNCDWLK
+846 YYTPLIKAKDCDWLK
-861 HVVKVES
+861 HVVKVKS
-868 ESDFL
+868 EIDFL
-873 EELLKI
+873 QELQDQETTK
-879 VETLQENYDFWAFS
+879 TLQENYDFWAFS

-906 FNNAAERKFFP
+906 INDAAERRFFP

-922 LQKGGTQIIC
+922 LQKGDTQIIC
-932 FIDPKGSKHT
+932 FIDPKGTKIS
-942 DYEHKAD
+942 DYQHKAD
-949 AYQLFKDKIFNP
+949 AYKLFKDKIFNP
-961 KNDPNLKI
+961 KDDPYFKI

-976 GDKDDVGERYRDDWI
+976 GDKDDVGDNYRDYWI
-991 KEGELKDFFLKQ
+991 QKGKLNDFFLTLKD
-1003 LA
+1003 

>member
-1 MAKKKDV
+1 
-8 TTDNEIF
+8 
-15 VAQKLAEDELNINE
+15 
-29 INKPLEMLDFK
+29 ML
-40 SFDNNKD
+40 
-47 LLDYQQQALINAFR
+47 I
-61 MLVAYFRDFKENKK
+61 AYFRDFKENKK

-82 KHYSFAHCD
+82 KHYSFANCD

-101 KSHFKVENHCVSFEN
+101 KNSFKVENHCVKFEN

-178 NKDYFKQID
+178 GKDYFKQID
-187 FKNLKSV
+187 FKSLKSV
-194 TNKDFHHAPKNS
+194 TNKDFHHAPKD
-206 FIEKIALFYYRA
+206 FFQKIALFYYRA

-250 KGNKTE
+250 KGNKSE

-313 LNAFKELK
+313 LSAFKELK

-343 RHQTEGYFYDP
+343 RYKTEGYFYDP

-390 KAKDDLLEELKN
+390 KAKEDLLEELKN

-414 YKVNVFKESLKSMD
+414 YKVNVFKEGLKSMD

-462 SDKVFCLIRIGDIT
+462 SDKIFCLIRIGDIT

-568 DIDEAIK
+568 DIDGAIK
-575 KDLKPNAAM
+575 KALKPNAAM

-601 LKIQKESENKGENRG
+601 LNFQKESENKGENRD

-630 ALFVPC
+630 DLFVPC

-641 TNALK
+641 TSILK
-646 ISPSASF
+646 LPESASF
-653 KMSEKNFKDLKEY
+653 KMSAKNFKDLKEY
-666 FHLMSEKHF
+666 FNLMSEKHF

-685 DYTLLKE
+685 DYAQLKK
-692 MIQTAHFKKV
+692 MIQKAHFN
-702 PTWHYKD
+702 
-709 LDHMISEI
+709 
-717 KGKKGYTL
+717 
-725 LKDLIQTAH
+725 
-734 FKKVSTW
+734 KVSTW
-741 HYKDLDHMISE
+741 HYKDLDCMISE
-752 IKGKLYPNQKV
+752 IKDKLYPNQKV
-763 PKDEFNALDSEK
+763 PKDEFNTLDNEK
-775 IVHFKRIKVR
+775 IVHFKRIKVK
-785 ADKKEELIQTI
+785 ADKEEELVKTI
-796 QEVKEYAPLDKETL
+796 QEVKEHAPLDKE

-819 DPYDTEK
+819 DLDDIEK
-826 HKQDKTFKVDEA
+826 HKQNKTFKVDDA
-838 ELLKLKEH
+838 ELLKPKEH
-846 YYTPLIKAKNCDWLK
+846 YYTPLIKAKDCDWLK

-868 ESDFL
+868 EIDFL
-873 EELLKI
+873 KELQETETIK
-879 VETLQENYDFWAFS
+879 TLQENYDFWAFS

-906 FNNAAERKFFP
+906 IGENATERHFFP

-922 LQKGGTQIIC
+922 LQKGDTQIIC
-932 FIDPKGSKHT
+932 FIDPKGTKIAE
-942 DYEHKAD
+942 YQHKAD
-949 AYQLFKDKIFNP
+949 VYKNLFKDKVFSS
-961 KNDPNLKI
+961 KDDPNFKI

-976 GDKDDVGERYRDDWI
+976 GDKDDVADGYRDYWI
-991 KEGELKDFFLKQ
+991 KKGKLEDFFLTMKS
-1003 LA
+1003 

>member
-1 MAKKKDV
+1 M
-8 TTDNEIF
+8 
-15 VAQKLAEDELNINE
+15 
-29 INKPLEMLDFK
+29 
-40 SFDNNKD
+40 
-47 LLDYQQQALINAFR
+47 R
-61 MLVAYFRDFKENKK
+61 
-75 EFYAFYQ
+75 
-82 KHYSFAHCD
+82 
-91 FAKKKLNPLL
+91 
-101 KSHFKVENHCVSFEN
+101 FEN

-144 AIRMGL
+144 AMGMGL

-178 NKDYFKQID
+178 NKDYSKQID

-194 TNKDFHHAPKNS
+194 KNKDFYHSPKD
-206 FIEKIALFYYRA
+206 FLMKKIALFYYRA

-233 KDYWDNGE
+233 KDCWDNGE

-264 LLSLKGF
+264 LLSQKGF

-313 LNAFKELK
+313 LSAFKELK

-338 LGMQK
+338 LSMQK
-343 RHQTEGYFYDP
+343 RYKTDGYFHDP
-354 LMLVFTHSVNVKNSD
+354 LMLVFTHSVNVENSD
-369 AEIFFKTLARV
+369 AEIFFKTLVRV
-380 IENDDGSDFL
+380 IENDDESDFL

-407 SDDKDKG
+407 SDGKDKD
-414 YKVNVFKESLKSMD
+414 YKVKVFKESLKGMD

-433 EEVFYASN
+433 EAVFYASN

-485 VKVVSKN
+485 LKVVSKN

-507 SINILVGSRT
+507 SINILVGSRA

-568 DIDEAIK
+568 EIDEAIK
-575 KDLKPNAAM
+575 EKLKPNAAM

-601 LKIQKESENKGENRG
+601 LKFQKESESGGENRG
-616 SWREIKLEKTPIKH
+616 SWREIKLEKTRIEH

-653 KMSEKNFKDLKEY
+653 KMSEKNFKDLKEH

-675 ILKHEIYDPK
+675 ILKHEIYNPK
-685 DYTLLKE
+685 DYE
-692 MIQTAHFKKV
+692 
-702 PTWHYKD
+702 
-709 LDHMISEI
+709 
-717 KGKKGYTL
+717 L
-725 LKDLIQTAH
+725 LKDMIQKEH

-741 HYKDLDHMISE
+741 HYKDLDYMISE

-763 PKDEFNALDSEK
+763 PKDEFDALDNEK
-775 IVHFKRIKVR
+775 IVHFKRIQVK
-785 ADKKEELIQTI
+785 ASKKEELMKTI
-796 QEVKEYAPLDKETL
+796 QEVKEYAPLDK
-810 RIKIAQGEI
+810 
-819 DPYDTEK
+819 
-826 HKQDKTFKVDEA
+826 DKKDRTFKVDDA

-861 HVVKVES
+861 HVVKVKS

-879 VETLQENYDFWAFS
+879 TETLQENYDFWAFS

-906 FNNAAERKFFP
+906 IDNATERRFFP

-949 AYQLFKDKIFNP
+949 AYQLFEDKVFNP
-961 KNDPNLKI
+961 KDDPNLKI

-991 KEGELKDFFLKQ
+991 KEGELKDFFLDLKD
-1003 LA
+1003 

>member
-1 MAKKKDV
+1 MAKKKDL
-8 TTDNEIF
+8 TTYNEIF
-15 VAQKLAEDELNINE
+15 VAQKLAEDELNTNE
-29 INKPLEMLDFK
+29 INEPLERLDFK
-40 SFDNNKD
+40 SFDSNKE
-47 LLDYQQQALINAFR
+47 LLDYQQQSLINAFR
-61 MLVAYFRDFKENKK
+61 MLAAYFRDFKGSKK

-82 KHYSFAHCD
+82 EHYSFANCD
-91 FAKKKLNPLL
+91 FTNKKLNPLL

-160 ANEHL
+160 ANENL

-178 NKDYFKQID
+178 GKDFSKQID
-187 FKNLKSV
+187 FKNLKSI
-194 TNKDFHHAPKNS
+194 THQDFHRAPKG
-206 FIEKIALFYYRA
+206 FFEKIALFYYRA

-250 KGNKTE
+250 KGNKSE

-285 ITAVYNLS
+285 ITSVYNLS

-313 LNAFKELK
+313 LNAFKDLK

-343 RHQTEGYFYDP
+343 RYKIEGYFHDP

-369 AEIFFKTLARV
+369 AEIFFKTLVRV
-380 IENDDGSDFL
+380 IENDDGNDFV
-390 KAKDDLLEELKN
+390 KAKEDLLEELKDL
-402 PEFLF
+402 EFLF
-407 SDDKDKG
+407 SANKDKD
-414 YKVNVFKESLKSMD
+414 YKIKVFKEGLKSMD

-433 EEVFYASN
+433 EEVFYANS

-476 EWICEKLKS
+476 EWIHEKLKS

-492 LSFKEESYFSQIDKS
+492 LSFKEESYFSQIDRS

-517 FDTGWDSTRPSVILF
+517 FETGWDSTRPSVILF

-601 LKIQKESENKGENRG
+601 LKIQKESENRGENRG
-616 SWREIKLEKTPIKH
+616 SWREIKLEKTLIKH
-630 ALFVPC
+630 NLFVPC
-636 YRKEQ
+636 YRKEP
-641 TNALK
+641 TSILK
-646 ISPSASF
+646 IPENASF

-666 FHLMSEKHF
+666 FNLMSEKHF
-675 ILKHEIYDPK
+675 ILKHEIYNPK
-685 DYTLLKE
+685 DYAMLKD
-692 MIQTAHFKKV
+692 MIQKEHV
-702 PTWHYKD
+702 
-709 LDHMISEI
+709 
-717 KGKKGYTL
+717 
-725 LKDLIQTAH
+725 
-734 FKKVSTW
+734 KKVSTW
-741 HYKDLDHMISE
+741 HYKDLDYMISE

-763 PKDEFNALDSEK
+763 PKDEFNALDNEK
-775 IVHFKRIKVR
+775 IVHFKRIKVK
-785 ADKKEELIQTI
+785 ADKQEALIKTI
-796 QEVKEYAPLDKETL
+796 QEVKEHAPLDKETL

-819 DPYDTEK
+819 DPYDAEK
-826 HKQDKTFKVDEA
+826 HKQDKTFEVDGT

-846 YYTPLIKAKNCDWLK
+846 YYTPLIKAKDCDWLK
-861 HVVKVES
+861 HVVKVKS
-868 ESDFL
+868 EIDFL
-873 EELLKI
+873 QELQDQETTK
-879 VETLQENYDFWAFS
+879 TLQANYDFWAFS

-906 FNNAAERKFFP
+906 INNVAERRFFP

-922 LQKGGTQIIC
+922 LQKSDTQIIC
-932 FIDPKGSKHT
+932 FIDPKGIT
-942 DYEHKAD
+942 YADYEHKAD
-949 AYQLFKDKIFNP
+949 AYKLFKDKIFNP
-961 KNDPNLKI
+961 KNNPHFKI

-976 GDKDDVGERYRDDWI
+976 GDKDRVGDNYRDYWI
-991 KEGELKDFFLKQ
+991 QKGKLNDFFLTLKD
-1003 LA
+1003 

>member
-1 MAKKKDV
+1 MAKKKDL

-15 VAQKLAEDELNINE
+15 VAQKLAEEELDTNE
-29 INKPLEMLDFK
+29 INDPLERLDFK
-40 SFDNNKD
+40 SFDNNKE

-61 MLVAYFRDFKENKK
+61 MLIAYFRDFKENKK

-101 KSHFKVENHCVSFEN
+101 KSHFKVENGCVKFEN

-160 ANEHL
+160 ANENL

-178 NKDYFKQID
+178 NKDYSKQID
-187 FKNLKSV
+187 FKSLKSV
-194 TNKDFHHAPKNS
+194 KNKDFYHAPKNS

-218 DLMSD
+218 DLMND

-250 KGNKTE
+250 KGNKSE

-264 LLSLKGF
+264 LLSLRGF

-343 RHQTEGYFYDP
+343 RYQTEGYFHNP

-407 SDDKDKG
+407 SDGKDKD
-414 YKVNVFKESLKSMD
+414 YKVKVFKEGLKSMD

-517 FDTGWDSTRPSVILF
+517 FETGWDSTRPSVILF

-568 DIDEAIK
+568 DIDGAIK
-575 KDLKPNAAM
+575 KALKPNAAM
-584 LETLFVIPTN
+584 LETLFVIATK
-594 HASLEAI
+594 SESVKAI
-601 LKIQKESENKGENRG
+601 LDLKEESSDP
-616 SWREIKLEKTPIKH
+616 SWCEVELEKTPIEH

-636 YRKEQ
+636 YQEKSIKATDLQ
-641 TNALK
+641 
-646 ISPSASF
+646 SGSF

-675 ILKHEIYDPK
+675 ILKHEIYNPK
-685 DYTLLKE
+685 DY
-692 MIQTAHFKKV
+692 V
-702 PTWHYKD
+702 
-709 LDHMISEI
+709 
-717 KGKKGYTL
+717 L
-725 LKDLIQTAH
+725 LKDLIQTKR
-734 FKKVSTW
+734 FEIELNW
-741 HYKDLDHMISE
+741 HYKDLDYMISE

-763 PKDEFNALDSEK
+763 PKDEFNALDDEK

-785 ADKKEELIQTI
+785 TDKKEKLIQTI

-810 RIKIAQGEI
+810 RTKIAQGEI
-819 DPYDTEK
+819 DIDNIDK
-826 HKQDKTFKVDEA
+826 HKQDRTFKVGDA

-861 HVVKVES
+861 HVVKVKN

-873 EELLKI
+873 EELLNI
-879 VETLQENYDFWAFS
+879 TETLQENYDFWAFS

-906 FNNAAERKFFP
+906 IDNATERHFFP

-922 LQKGGTQIIC
+922 LEKSGTQIIC
-932 FIDPKGSKHT
+932 FIDPKGTEHT
-942 DYEHKAD
+942 SGLRKAD
-949 AYQLFKDKIFNP
+949 PYENLFKDKVFSS
-961 KNDPNLKI
+961 KNDPHFKI

-976 GDKDDVGERYRDDWI
+976 GNKDRVPERYRDDWI
-991 KEGELKDFFLKQ
+991 KKGKLEYFFLDLKD
-1003 LA
+1003 

>member
-1 MAKKKDV
+1 MAKKKDL

-15 VAQKLAEDELNINE
+15 VAQKLAEDELNTNE
-29 INKPLEMLDFK
+29 INEPLERLDFK
-40 SFDNNKD
+40 SFDSNKE

-61 MLVAYFRDFKENKK
+61 MLVAYFRDFKESKK

-82 KHYSFAHCD
+82 ERYSFANCD
-91 FAKKKLNPLL
+91 FAKKKLHPLL
-101 KSHFKVENHCVSFEN
+101 KSHFRVENHCVSFEN

-144 AIRMGL
+144 AIKMGL

-160 ANEHL
+160 ANENL

-178 NKDYFKQID
+178 GKDYFKQID
-187 FKNLKSV
+187 FKSLKSV
-194 TNKDFHHAPKNS
+194 TNKDFYHAPK
-206 FIEKIALFYYRA
+206 IVEQIALFYYRA
-218 DLMSD
+218 DLMND

-250 KGNKTE
+250 KGNKSE

-313 LNAFKELK
+313 LNAFKDLK

-343 RHQTEGYFYDP
+343 RYKIEGYFHDP
-354 LMLVFTHSVNVKNSD
+354 LMLVFTHSVNVENSD

-380 IENDDGSDFL
+380 IENDDGNDFL
-390 KAKDDLLEELKN
+390 KAKEDLLEEIKD

-407 SDDKDKG
+407 STNKDKD
-414 YKVNVFKESLKSMD
+414 YKVKVFKEGLKSMD
-428 FKGLK
+428 FKDLK

-462 SDKVFCLIRIGDIT
+462 SDKVFCLIKIGDIT

-492 LSFKEESYFSQIDKS
+492 LSFKEESYFSQIDRS

-517 FDTGWDSTRPSVILF
+517 FETGWDSTRPSVILF

-550 RGVRIESVKNQ
+550 RGVRIESLKNQ

-575 KDLKPNAAM
+575 ENLKPNAAI

-616 SWREIKLEKTPIKH
+616 TWREIKLEKTPIKH
-630 ALFVPC
+630 DLFVPC

-641 TNALK
+641 TSVLELPEN
-646 ISPSASF
+646 ASF

-666 FHLMSEKHF
+666 FNLMSEKHF

-685 DYTLLKE
+685 DYKQLKD
-692 MIQTAHFKKV
+692 MIQ
-702 PTWHYKD
+702 
-709 LDHMISEI
+709 E
-717 KGKKGYTL
+717 
-725 LKDLIQTAH
+725 AH

-741 HYKDLDHMISE
+741 HYKDLDYMISE

-763 PKDEFNALDSEK
+763 PKDEFNALDNDK
-775 IVHFKRIKVR
+775 IVHFKRIKVK
-785 ADKKEELIQTI
+785 ADKQEALIKTI
-796 QEVKEYAPLDKETL
+796 QEVKEHAPLDKETL

-826 HKQDKTFKVDEA
+826 HKQDKTFKVDDA

-846 YYTPLIKAKNCDWLK
+846 YYTPLIKAKDCDWLK
-861 HVVKVES
+861 HVVKVKS
-868 ESDFL
+868 EIDFL
-873 EELLKI
+873 QELQDQKTTK
-879 VETLQENYDFWAFS
+879 TLQANYDFWAFS

-906 FNNAAERKFFP
+906 INNVAERRFFP

-922 LQKGGTQIIC
+922 LQKGDTQIIC
-932 FIDPKGSKHT
+932 FIDPKRIT
-942 DYEHKAD
+942 YADYEHKAD
-949 AYQLFKDKIFNP
+949 AYKLFKDKIFSP
-961 KNDPNLKI
+961 KNNPHFKI

-976 GDKDDVGERYRDDWI
+976 GDKDRVGDNYRDYWI
-991 KEGELKDFFLKQ
+991 QKGKLNDFFLT
-1003 LA
+1003 L

>member
-1 MAKKKDV
+1 MVKKKDL
-8 TTDNEIF
+8 TTHNEIF
-15 VAQKLAEDELNINE
+15 VAQKLAEEELDTNE
-29 INKPLEMLDFK
+29 INDPLEMLDFK
-40 SFDNNKD
+40 SFDSNKE

-61 MLVAYFRDFKENKK
+61 MLIAYFRDFKENKK

-82 KHYSFAHCD
+82 KHYSFANCD

-101 KSHFKVENHCVSFEN
+101 KSHFKVENGCVRFEN

-160 ANEHL
+160 ANENL
-165 IKQFEK
+165 IQQFKK

-178 NKDYFKQID
+178 NKDFSKQID
-187 FKNLKSV
+187 FKSLKSV
-194 TNKDFHHAPKNS
+194 THKDFHHAPKGS

-233 KDYWDNGE
+233 KDCWDNGE

-343 RHQTEGYFYDP
+343 RHKTEGYFYDP
-354 LMLVFTHSVNVKNSD
+354 LMLVFTHSVNVENSD

-390 KAKDDLLEELKN
+390 KAKDELLEELKS

-407 SDDKDKG
+407 SDGKDKEEK
-414 YKVNVFKESLKSMD
+414 YKIEVFKESLNDMD

-433 EEVFYASN
+433 EAVFYASN

-476 EWICEKLKS
+476 EWIREKLKS

-507 SINILVGSRT
+507 SINILVGSRA

-568 DIDEAIK
+568 EIDGAVK

-601 LKIQKESENKGENRG
+601 LKFQKESENKGENRG

-646 ISPSASF
+646 IPPSASF
-653 KMSEKNFKDLKEY
+653 KMSEKNFKDLKEH

-675 ILKHEIYDPK
+675 ILKHEIYNPK
-685 DYTLLKE
+685 DYE
-692 MIQTAHFKKV
+692 
-702 PTWHYKD
+702 
-709 LDHMISEI
+709 
-717 KGKKGYTL
+717 L
-725 LKDLIQTAH
+725 LKDMIQKEH

-741 HYKDLDHMISE
+741 HYKDLDYMISE

-763 PKDEFNALDSEK
+763 PKDEFNALDNEK
-775 IVHFKRIKVR
+775 IVHFKRIKVK
-785 ADKKEELIQTI
+785 ADKKEALMKTI
-796 QEVKEYAPLDKETL
+796 QEVKEYAPLDKE
-810 RIKIAQGEI
+810 RMKIAQGEI

-826 HKQDKTFKVDEA
+826 HKQNKTFKVDGA

-868 ESDFL
+868 EIDFL
-873 EELLKI
+873 KELQETETMK
-879 VETLQENYDFWAFS
+879 TLQENYDFWAFS

-906 FNNAAERKFFP
+906 IDNSTGERKFFP

-922 LQKGGTQIIC
+922 LQKGDTQIIC
-932 FIDPKGSKHT
+932 FIDPKWTEHT
-942 DYEHKAD
+942 SSLRKAD
-949 AYQLFKDKIFNP
+949 LYKLFKDKVFTPKDNP
-961 KNDPNLKI
+961 HFKI

-976 GDKDDVGERYRDDWI
+976 GNKDRVPDDYKDHWI
-991 KEGELKDFFLKQ
+991 KKGKLEDFFLTLWPKFIERG
-1003 LA
+1003 

>member
-1 MAKKKDV
+1 MAKKKDL
-8 TTDNEIF
+8 TTHNEIF
-15 VAQKLAEDELNINE
+15 VAQKLAEDELNTNE
-29 INKPLEMLDFK
+29 INEPLERLDFK
-40 SFDNNKD
+40 SFDSNKE

-61 MLVAYFRDFKENKK
+61 MLVAYFRDFKGSKK

-82 KHYSFAHCD
+82 EHYSFANCD
-91 FAKKKLNPLL
+91 FTHKKLNHLL
-101 KSHFKVENHCVSFEN
+101 KSHFKVENKCVSFEN

-144 AIRMGL
+144 AMGMGL

-160 ANEHL
+160 ANENL

-178 NKDYFKQID
+178 GKDFSKQID

-194 TNKDFHHAPKNS
+194 THKNFHRAPKDSVINQ
-206 FIEKIALFYYRA
+206 IALFYYRA
-218 DLMSD
+218 DLMND

-250 KGNKTE
+250 KGNKSE

-285 ITAVYNLS
+285 ITSVYNLS

-313 LNAFKELK
+313 LNAFKDLK

-343 RHQTEGYFYDP
+343 RYKTEGYFYDP
-354 LMLVFTHSVNVKNSD
+354 LMLVFTHSVNVENSD

-380 IENDDGSDFL
+380 IENDDGNDFL
-390 KAKDDLLEELKN
+390 KAKEDLLEEIKD

-407 SDDKDKG
+407 SDGKDKD
-414 YKVNVFKESLKSMD
+414 YKVKVFKEGLKSMD

-462 SDKVFCLIRIGDIT
+462 SDKVFCLIKIGDIT

-492 LSFKEESYFSQIDKS
+492 LSFKEESYFSQIDRS

-517 FDTGWDSTRPSVILF
+517 FETGWDSTRPSVILF

-601 LKIQKESENKGENRG
+601 LKIQKESENGGENRG

-636 YRKEQ
+636 YRKEP
-641 TNALK
+641 TSILEL
-646 ISPSASF
+646 PESASF
-653 KMSEKNFKDLKEY
+653 KMSEKNFKDLKEC
-666 FHLMSEKHF
+666 FNLMSEKHF

-685 DYTLLKE
+685 DYATLKD
-692 MIQTAHFKKV
+692 MIQQAHV
-702 PTWHYKD
+702 
-709 LDHMISEI
+709 
-717 KGKKGYTL
+717 
-725 LKDLIQTAH
+725 
-734 FKKVSTW
+734 KKVSTW
-741 HYKDLDHMISE
+741 HYKDLDYMISE

-763 PKDEFNALDSEK
+763 PKDEFNALDNEK
-775 IVHFKRIKVR
+775 IVHFKRIKVK
-785 ADKKEELIQTI
+785 ADKQEALIKTI
-796 QEVKEYAPLDKETL
+796 QEVKEHAPLDKETL

-826 HKQDKTFKVDEA
+826 HKQDKTFEVGGA

-846 YYTPLIKAKNCDWLK
+846 YYTPLIKAKDCDWLK
-861 HVVKVES
+861 HVVKVKS
-868 ESDFL
+868 EIDFL
-873 EELLKI
+873 QELQDQETTK
-879 VETLQENYDFWAFS
+879 TLQENYDFWAFS

-906 FNNAAERKFFP
+906 INDATERRFFP

-922 LQKGGTQIIC
+922 LQKGDTQIIC
-932 FIDPKGSKHT
+932 FIDPKGIT
-942 DYEHKAD
+942 YADYEHKAD
-949 AYQLFKDKIFNP
+949 AYKLFKDKIFSSKNNP
-961 KNDPNLKI
+961 HFKI

-976 GDKDDVGERYRDDWI
+976 GDKDRVGDNYRDYWI
-991 KEGELKDFFLKQ
+991 QKGKLNDFFLTLKD
-1003 LA
+1003 

>member
-1 MAKKKDV
+1 MAKKKQEV
-8 TTDNEIF
+8 RNNEIF
-15 VAQKLAEDELNINE
+15 VAQKLAEEELNANE
-29 INKPLEMLDFK
+29 INEPLEMLDFK
-40 SFDNNKD
+40 SFDSNKE

-61 MLVAYFRDFKENKK
+61 VLVAYFRDFKENKK

-82 KHYSFAHCD
+82 KHYSFANCD

-101 KSHFKVENHCVSFEN
+101 KSHFKVENGCVSFEN

-165 IKQFEK
+165 IQQFEK

-178 NKDYFKQID
+178 GKDFSKQID
-187 FKNLKSV
+187 FKSLKSV
-194 TNKDFHHAPKNS
+194 KNKDFYHAPKGS

-218 DLMSD
+218 DLMND

-250 KGNKTE
+250 KGNKSE

-285 ITAVYNLS
+285 ITSVYNLS

-343 RHQTEGYFYDP
+343 RYKTEGYFHDP
-354 LMLVFTHSVNVKNSD
+354 LMLVFTHSVNVENSD

-380 IENDDGSDFL
+380 IENNDESDFV
-390 KAKDDLLEELKN
+390 KAKEDLLEELKN

-414 YKVNVFKESLKSMD
+414 YKVKVFKESLKSMD

-433 EEVFYASN
+433 EEVFYANS

-462 SDKVFCLIRIGDIT
+462 SDKIFCLIKIGDIT
-476 EWICEKLKS
+476 EWIREKLKS

-517 FDTGWDSTRPSVILF
+517 FETGWDSTRPSVILF

-568 DIDEAIK
+568 EIDEAIK
-575 KDLKPNAAM
+575 ENLKPNAAM

-601 LKIQKESENKGENRG
+601 LKIQKESENRGESRG

-636 YRKEQ
+636 YRKEP
-641 TNALK
+641 TSVLELPEN
-646 ISPSASF
+646 ASF

-666 FHLMSEKHF
+666 FNLMSEKHF
-675 ILKHEIYDPK
+675 ILKHGIYDPK
-685 DYTLLKE
+685 DYAMLKD
-692 MIQTAHFKKV
+692 MIQK
-702 PTWHYKD
+702 
-709 LDHMISEI
+709 
-717 KGKKGYTL
+717 
-725 LKDLIQTAH
+725 AH

-741 HYKDLDHMISE
+741 HYKDLDYMISE

-763 PKDEFNALDSEK
+763 PKDEFNALDNEK
-775 IVHFKRIKVR
+775 IVHFKRIKVK
-785 ADKKEELIQTI
+785 ADKKEELVKKI

-810 RIKIAQGEI
+810 RTKIAQGEI
-819 DPYDTEK
+819 DIDNIDK
-826 HKQDKTFKVDEA
+826 HKQDRTFKVDDA

-846 YYTPLIKAKNCDWLK
+846 YCTPLIKAKNCNWLK
-861 HVVKVES
+861 HVVKVKS
-868 ESDFL
+868 ESYFL

-879 VETLQENYDFWAFS
+879 TETLQENYDFWAFS
-893 KIDEHLDNLFIPY
+893 KIDEYLDNLFIPY
-906 FNNAAERKFFP
+906 IDNATERKFFP

-922 LQKGGTQIIC
+922 LQKGDTQIIC

-976 GDKDDVGERYRDDWI
+976 GDKDDVGERYRDLWI
-991 KEGELKDFFLKQ
+991 EKGKLEYFFLD
-1003 LA
+1003 LNNWPDFIERG

>member
-1 MAKKKDV
+1 MAKKKDL

-15 VAQKLAEDELNINE
+15 VAQKLAEDELNTNE
-29 INKPLEMLDFK
+29 INEPLERLDFK
-40 SFDNNKD
+40 SFDNNKE

-61 MLVAYFRDFKENKK
+61 MLIAYFRDFKENKK

-82 KHYSFAHCD
+82 KHYSFANCD
-91 FAKKKLNPLL
+91 FAKKKLHPLL
-101 KSHFKVENHCVSFEN
+101 KSHFKVENQRVSFEN

-160 ANEHL
+160 ANENL

-178 NKDYFKQID
+178 GKDYSKQMD
-187 FKNLKSV
+187 FKSLKSV
-194 TNKDFHHAPKNS
+194 KNEDFYHAPKGS
-206 FIEKIALFYYRA
+206 FKDMEKIALFYYRA
-218 DLMSD
+218 DLMND

-250 KGNKTE
+250 KGNKSE

-313 LNAFKELK
+313 LIAFKESK

-329 IALLKALLL
+329 TALLKALLL
-338 LGMQK
+338 LSMQK
-343 RHQTEGYFYDP
+343 RYKTEGYFHDP

-369 AEIFFKTLARV
+369 AEIFFKTLACV

-390 KAKDDLLEELKN
+390 KAKEDLLEELKN

-407 SDDKDKG
+407 SDDKDKD
-414 YKVNVFKESLKSMD
+414 YKVKVFKEGLKSMD

-433 EEVFYASN
+433 EEVFYANN

-462 SDKVFCLIRIGDIT
+462 SDKVFCLIKIGDIT
-476 EWICEKLKS
+476 EWIYEKLKS

-517 FDTGWDSTRPSVILF
+517 FETGWDSTRPSVILF

-537 DDDAKKL
+537 DDDAKKF

-568 DIDEAIK
+568 EIDPSIK
-575 KDLKPNAAM
+575 KALKPNAAM
-584 LETLFVIPTN
+584 LETLFVIATK
-594 HASLEAI
+594 SESVEAI
-601 LKIQKESENKGENRG
+601 LDFKKESENRGEDRG
-616 SWREIKLEKTPIKH
+616 SWREIKLEKTRIEH
-630 ALFVPC
+630 DLFVPC

-641 TNALK
+641 TSITELPEN
-646 ISPSASF
+646 ASF
-653 KMSEKNFKDLKEY
+653 KMSGENFKDLKEY
-666 FHLMSEKHF
+666 FNLMSEKHF

-685 DYTLLKE
+685 DY
-692 MIQTAHFKKV
+692 A
-702 PTWHYKD
+702 
-709 LDHMISEI
+709 
-717 KGKKGYTL
+717 L

-741 HYKDLDHMISE
+741 HYKDLDYMISE

-763 PKDEFNALDSEK
+763 PKDEFNALDNEK
-775 IVHFKRIKVR
+775 IVHFKRVKVK
-785 ADKKEELIQTI
+785 ADKKEKLIQTI

-810 RIKIAQGEI
+810 RMKIAQGEI

-826 HKQDKTFKVDEA
+826 HKQNKTFKVDDA

-868 ESDFL
+868 EIDFL
-873 EELLKI
+873 KELQETETIK
-879 VETLQENYDFWAFS
+879 TLQENYDFWAFS

-906 FNNAAERKFFP
+906 IGEHATERKFFP

-932 FIDPKGSKHT
+932 FIDPKGTEHT
-942 DYEHKAD
+942 SGIRKAD
-949 AYQLFKDKIFNP
+949 VYKLFKGKVFTPKDNPHFKIQ
-961 KNDPNLKI
+961 
-969 KVVLKFY
+969 VVLKFY
-976 GDKDDVGERYRDDWI
+976 GNKDRVPDDYRDYWI
-991 KEGELKDFFLKQ
+991 KKGKLNDFFLTLWPKFIERG
-1003 LA
+1003 

>member
-1 MAKKKDV
+1 MAKKKDL
-8 TTDNEIF
+8 TSYNEIF
-15 VAQKLAEDELNINE
+15 VAQKLAEEELNTNE
-29 INKPLEMLDFK
+29 INEPLERLDFK
-40 SFDNNKD
+40 SFDSNKE

-61 MLVAYFRDFKENKK
+61 MLAAYFRDFKENKK

-82 KHYSFAHCD
+82 KHYSFANCD

-101 KSHFKVENHCVSFEN
+101 KNSFKVENGCVKFEN

-178 NKDYFKQID
+178 NKDYSKQID
-187 FKNLKSV
+187 FKSLKSV
-194 TNKDFHHAPKNS
+194 TNKDFYHAPKNS

-343 RHQTEGYFYDP
+343 RHKTEGYFYDP
-354 LMLVFTHSVNVKNSD
+354 LMLVFTHSVNVENSD

-380 IENDDGSDFL
+380 IENDDENDFL
-390 KAKDDLLEELKN
+390 KAKEDLLEEIKD

-407 SDDKDKG
+407 SDGKDQK
-414 YKVNVFKESLKSMD
+414 YKVEVFKESLNDMD

-485 VKVVSKN
+485 VKVASKN

-568 DIDEAIK
+568 EIDEAIK

-584 LETLFVIPTN
+584 LETLFVIATK
-594 HASLEAI
+594 SESVKAI
-601 LKIQKESENKGENRG
+601 LDLKEESSDP
-616 SWREIKLEKTPIKH
+616 SWCEVELEKTPIEH
-630 ALFVPC
+630 DLFVPC
-636 YRKEQ
+636 YKEKSIKATDLQ
-641 TNALK
+641 
-646 ISPSASF
+646 SGSF
-653 KMSEKNFKDLKEY
+653 KMSAKNFKDLKEY

-675 ILKHEIYDPK
+675 ILKHEIYNPK
-685 DYTLLKE
+685 DY
-692 MIQTAHFKKV
+692 A
-702 PTWHYKD
+702 
-709 LDHMISEI
+709 
-717 KGKKGYTL
+717 L
-725 LKDLIQTAH
+725 LKDLIQTKR
-734 FKKVSTW
+734 FEIELNW
-741 HYKDLDHMISE
+741 HYKDLDELIS
-752 IKGKLYPNQKV
+752 ILKKRLYFNQKV
-763 PKDEFNALDSEK
+763 PKDEFNALDDEK
-775 IVHFKRIKVR
+775 IVHFKRVKVR
-785 ADKKEELIQTI
+785 ADKKEKLIQTI

-810 RIKIAQGEI
+810 RTKIAQGEI

-826 HKQDKTFKVDEA
+826 HKQDRTFKVGDA

-868 ESDFL
+868 EIDFL
-873 EELLKI
+873 KELQDQETTK
-879 VETLQENYDFWAFS
+879 TLQENYDFWAFS

-906 FNNAAERKFFP
+906 FNSATERKFFP

-922 LQKGGTQIIC
+922 LQKGNTQIIC
-932 FIDPKGSKHT
+932 FIDPKGTEHT
-942 DYEHKAD
+942 SSLRKA
-949 AYQLFKDKIFNP
+949 YWYKKLFKDKIFNP

-976 GDKDDVGERYRDDWI
+976 GDKDKVPDDYRNYWI
-991 KEGELKDFFLKQ
+991 KKGKLEYFFLT
-1003 LA
+1003 L

>member
-1 MAKKKDV
+1 MAKKKDL
-8 TTDNEIF
+8 TTHNEIF
-15 VAQKLAEDELNINE
+15 VAQKLAEEKLNANE
-29 INKPLEMLDFK
+29 INEPLEMLDFK
-40 SFDNNKD
+40 SFDNNKE

-61 MLVAYFRDFKENKK
+61 MLVAYFRDFKESKK

-82 KHYSFAHCD
+82 KHYSFANCD
-91 FAKKKLNPLL
+91 FAKKKLNHLL
-101 KSHFKVENHCVSFEN
+101 KSHFKVENHCVRFEN

-144 AIRMGL
+144 AMGMGL

-187 FKNLKSV
+187 FKSLKSV
-194 TNKDFHHAPKNS
+194 KNKDFYHSPKDS
-206 FIEKIALFYYRA
+206 LMKEIALFYYRA
-218 DLMSD
+218 DLMND

-321 DLNDREKE
+321 DLSDREKE

-343 RHQTEGYFYDP
+343 RYKTEGYFYDP

-390 KAKDDLLEELKN
+390 KAKEDLLEELKK

-407 SDDKDKG
+407 SDDKDKD
-414 YKVNVFKESLKSMD
+414 YKVKVFKEGLKSMD

-507 SINILVGSRT
+507 SINILVGSRA

-601 LKIQKESENKGENRG
+601 LKFQKESENGGENRG
-616 SWREIKLEKTPIKH
+616 SWHEIKLEKTPMKH

-646 ISPSASF
+646 IPPSASF

-675 ILKHEIYDPK
+675 ILKHEIYNPK
-685 DYTLLKE
+685 D
-692 MIQTAHFKKV
+692 
-702 PTWHYKD
+702 
-709 LDHMISEI
+709 
-717 KGKKGYTL
+717 YTL

-741 HYKDLDHMISE
+741 HYKDLDYMISE

-763 PKDEFNALDSEK
+763 PKDEFNALDNEK
-775 IVHFKRIKVR
+775 IVHFKRIKVK
-785 ADKKEELIQTI
+785 ASKKEALMKTI
-796 QEVKEYAPLDKETL
+796 QEVKEYAPLDKE

-826 HKQDKTFKVDEA
+826 HKQDRTFKVDEA

-861 HVVKVES
+861 HVVKVKS

-879 VETLQENYDFWAFS
+879 TETLQENYDFWAFS

-906 FNNAAERKFFP
+906 IDNAAERRFFP

-922 LQKGGTQIIC
+922 LQKSGTQIIC

-942 DYEHKAD
+942 DYERKAD
-949 AYQLFKDKIFNP
+949 AYKLFEDKIFNP
-961 KNDPNLKI
+961 KDNPNLKI

-976 GDKDDVGERYRDDWI
+976 GDKDGVGERYRDLWI
-991 KEGELKDFFLKQ
+991 EKDKLKDFFLDLKDWPNFIKRG
-1003 LA
+1003 

>member
-1 MAKKKDV
+1 M
-8 TTDNEIF
+8 
-15 VAQKLAEDELNINE
+15 
-29 INKPLEMLDFK
+29 
-40 SFDNNKD
+40 
-47 LLDYQQQALINAFR
+47 
-61 MLVAYFRDFKENKK
+61 
-75 EFYAFYQ
+75 
-82 KHYSFAHCD
+82 
-91 FAKKKLNPLL
+91 
-101 KSHFKVENHCVSFEN
+101 
-116 FINRLAFYM
+116 
-125 ATGSGKTIVIIK
+125 
-137 LVELLSV
+137 
-144 AIRMGL
+144 
-150 IPKKNIMFFS
+150 
-160 ANEHL
+160 
-165 IKQFEK
+165 
-171 EIEKYNR
+171 
-178 NKDYFKQID
+178 
-187 FKNLKSV
+187 
-194 TNKDFHHAPKNS
+194 
-206 FIEKIALFYYRA
+206 
-218 DLMSD
+218 
-223 EESKENLLNY
+223 
-233 KDYWDNGE
+233 
-241 NYVILDEAH
+241 ILDEAH
-250 KGNKTE
+250 KGNKSE

-343 RHQTEGYFYDP
+343 RYKVEGYFHDP
-354 LMLVFTHSVNVKNSD
+354 LMLVFTHSVNVENSD

-390 KAKDDLLEELKN
+390 KAKEDLLEELKA

-407 SDDKDKG
+407 SDGKDQN
-414 YKVNVFKESLKSMD
+414 YKIEVFKESLNDMD

-433 EEVFYASN
+433 EEVFYANN

-462 SDKVFCLIRIGDIT
+462 SDKVFCLIKIGDIT

-492 LSFKEESYFSQIDKS
+492 LSFKEESYFNQIDKS
-507 SINILVGSRT
+507 SINILVGSRA

-601 LKIQKESENKGENRG
+601 LKIQKESENRGENRG

-675 ILKHEIYDPK
+675 ILKHEIYNPK
-685 DYTLLKE
+685 DYAQLKN
-692 MIQTAHFKKV
+692 MIQKV
-702 PTWHYKD
+702 
-709 LDHMISEI
+709 
-717 KGKKGYTL
+717 
-725 LKDLIQTAH
+725 H

-741 HYKDLDHMISE
+741 HYKDLDDLIS
-752 IKGKLYPNQKV
+752 ILKKRLYLNQKV
-763 PKDEFNALDSEK
+763 PKDEFNALDDEK
-775 IVHFKRIKVR
+775 IVHFKRVKVK
-785 ADKKEELIQTI
+785 ADKKEELVKKI
-796 QEVKEYAPLDKETL
+796 QEVEEYAPLDKE
-810 RIKIAQGEI
+810 RIKIAQGET
-819 DPYDTEK
+819 YDTEK
-826 HKQDKTFKVDEA
+826 HKQDRTFKVNDA

-868 ESDFL
+868 EIDFL
-873 EELLKI
+873 KELQETETIK
-879 VETLQENYDFWAFS
+879 TLQENYDFWAFS

-906 FNNAAERKFFP
+906 FNNAAERRFFP

-932 FIDPKGSKHT
+932 FIDPKGTEHT
-942 DYEHKAD
+942 SGLRKAD
-949 AYQLFKDKIFNP
+949 VYKLFKGKVFTPKDNPHFKIQ
-961 KNDPNLKI
+961 
-969 KVVLKFY
+969 VVLKFY
-976 GDKDDVGERYRDDWI
+976 GNKDRVPDDYRDYWV
-991 KEGELKDFFLKQ
+991 KKGKLNDFFLK
-1003 LA
+1003 LSLIERG

>member
-1 MAKKKDV
+1 MAKKKQEV
-8 TTDNEIF
+8 RNNEIF
-15 VAQKLAEDELNINE
+15 VAQKLAEEELNINE
-29 INKPLEMLDFK
+29 INDPLEMLDFK
-40 SFDNNKD
+40 SFDNNKE

-61 MLVAYFRDFKENKK
+61 MLIAYFRDFKENKK

-144 AIRMGL
+144 AMGMGL

-178 NKDYFKQID
+178 NKDYSKQID

-194 TNKDFHHAPKNS
+194 KNKDFYHAPKDS
-206 FIEKIALFYYRA
+206 FIEKIVLFYYRA

-343 RHQTEGYFYDP
+343 RYKVEGYFHDP
-354 LMLVFTHSVNVKNSD
+354 LMLVFTHSVNVENSD

-414 YKVNVFKESLKSMD
+414 YKVKVFKEGLKSMD

-433 EEVFYASN
+433 EEVFYANN

-462 SDKVFCLIRIGDIT
+462 SDKVFCLIKIGDIT

-517 FDTGWDSTRPSVILF
+517 FETGWDSTRPSVILF

-568 DIDEAIK
+568 EIDEAIK

-584 LETLFVIPTN
+584 LETLFVIATK
-594 HASLEAI
+594 SESVKAI
-601 LKIQKESENKGENRG
+601 LDLKEESSDP
-616 SWREIKLEKTPIKH
+616 SWCEVELEKTPIEH

-636 YRKEQ
+636 YQEKSIKATDLQ
-641 TNALK
+641 
-646 ISPSASF
+646 SASF

-675 ILKHEIYDPK
+675 ILKHEIYNPK
-685 DYTLLKE
+685 DY
-692 MIQTAHFKKV
+692 A
-702 PTWHYKD
+702 
-709 LDHMISEI
+709 
-717 KGKKGYTL
+717 L
-725 LKDLIQTAH
+725 LKDLIQKVH

-741 HYKDLDHMISE
+741 HYKDLDYMISE

-763 PKDEFNALDSEK
+763 PKDEFSALDSEK
-775 IVHFKRIKVR
+775 IVHFKRVKVR
-785 ADKKEELIQTI
+785 ADKKEKLIQTI
-796 QEVKEYAPLDKETL
+796 QEVKEYAPLDKE

-826 HKQDKTFKVDEA
+826 HKQNKTFKLEDA

-861 HVVKVES
+861 HVVKVKS

-879 VETLQENYDFWAFS
+879 TETLQENYDFWAFS

-922 LQKGGTQIIC
+922 LQKGNTQIIC

-961 KNDPNLKI
+961 KDDPNFKI

-976 GDKDDVGERYRDDWI
+976 GNKDDVGERYRDLWI
-991 KEGELKDFFLKQ
+991 EKGKLEDFFLT
-1003 LA
+1003 L

>member
-1 MAKKKDV
+1 MAKKKDL
-8 TTDNEIF
+8 TSYNEIF
-15 VAQKLAEDELNINE
+15 VAQKLAEEELNTNE
-29 INKPLEMLDFK
+29 INEPLERLDFK
-40 SFDNNKD
+40 SFDNNKE

-82 KHYSFAHCD
+82 EHYSFANCD
-91 FAKKKLNPLL
+91 FTNKKLNPLL
-101 KSHFKVENHCVSFEN
+101 KSHFKVENKCVSFEN

-144 AIRMGL
+144 AMGMGL

-160 ANEHL
+160 ANENL

-178 NKDYFKQID
+178 GKDFSKQID
-187 FKNLKSV
+187 FKNLKSI
-194 TNKDFHHAPKNS
+194 THKDFHRTPKDS
-206 FIEKIALFYYRA
+206 VIKQIALFYYRA
-218 DLMSD
+218 DLMND

-250 KGNKTE
+250 KGNKSE

-313 LNAFKELK
+313 LNAFKDLK

-343 RHQTEGYFYDP
+343 RYKIEGYFHDP
-354 LMLVFTHSVNVKNSD
+354 LMLVFTHSVNVENSD

-380 IENDDGSDFL
+380 IENDDGNDFV
-390 KAKDDLLEELKN
+390 KAKEDLLEELKD

-407 SDDKDKG
+407 SANKDKD
-414 YKVNVFKESLKSMD
+414 YKVKVFKEGLKSMD

-462 SDKVFCLIRIGDIT
+462 SDKVFCLIKIGDIT

-517 FDTGWDSTRPSVILF
+517 FETGWDSTRPSVILF

-575 KDLKPNAAM
+575 ENLKPNAAM

-601 LKIQKESENKGENRG
+601 LKIQKESENRGEDRG

-630 ALFVPC
+630 DLFVPC
-636 YRKEQ
+636 YRKEP
-641 TNALK
+641 TSILK
-646 ISPSASF
+646 IPENASF

-666 FHLMSEKHF
+666 FNLMSEKHF

-685 DYTLLKE
+685 DYATLKD
-692 MIQTAHFKKV
+692 MIQK
-702 PTWHYKD
+702 
-709 LDHMISEI
+709 
-717 KGKKGYTL
+717 
-725 LKDLIQTAH
+725 AH

-741 HYKDLDHMISE
+741 HYKDLDYMISE

-775 IVHFKRIKVR
+775 IVHFKRIKVK
-785 ADKKEELIQTI
+785 ASKKEELVKKI
-796 QEVKEYAPLDKETL
+796 QEVKEYAPLDKE
-810 RIKIAQGEI
+810 RKKIAQGEI

-826 HKQDKTFKVDEA
+826 HKQDKTFEVDGA

-861 HVVKVES
+861 HVVKVKS
-868 ESDFL
+868 EIDFL
-873 EELLKI
+873 QELQDQETTK
-879 VETLQENYDFWAFS
+879 TLQENYDFWAFS

-906 FNNAAERKFFP
+906 INNVAERRFFP

-922 LQKGGTQIIC
+922 LQKGDTQIIC
-932 FIDPKGSKHT
+932 FIDPKGIT
-942 DYEHKAD
+942 YAVDWGNKAD
-949 AYQLFKDKIFNP
+949 AHKHLFKDKIFNP
-961 KNDPNLKI
+961 KNDPHCKIKKI

-976 GDKDDVGERYRDDWI
+976 GDKDRVPEEYRDYWI
-991 KEGELKDFFLKQ
+991 QKEKLNDFFLTMKD
-1003 LA
+1003 

>member
-1 MAKKKDV
+1 MAKKKDL

-15 VAQKLAEDELNINE
+15 VAQKLAEGELNINE
-29 INKPLEMLDFK
+29 INEPLERLDFK
-40 SFDNNKD
+40 SFDDNKE

-61 MLVAYFRDFKENKK
+61 MLAAYFRDFKGSKK

-82 KHYSFAHCD
+82 EHYSFAHCD
-91 FAKKKLNPLL
+91 FTNKKLNPLL
-101 KSHFKVENHCVSFEN
+101 KGYFKVENHCVSFEN

-125 ATGSGKTIVIIK
+125 ATWSGKTIVIIK

-144 AIRMGL
+144 AMGMGL
-150 IPKKNIMFFS
+150 IPKKNLMFFS
-160 ANEHL
+160 ANENL

-178 NKDYFKQID
+178 GKDFSKQID
-187 FKNLKSV
+187 FKNLKKV
-194 TNKDFHHAPKNS
+194 THKDFHRAPKDS
-206 FIEKIALFYYRA
+206 FIKQIALFYYRA

-250 KGNKTE
+250 KGNKSE

-285 ITAVYNLS
+285 ITSVYNLS

-313 LNAFKELK
+313 LIAFKDLK

-343 RHQTEGYFYDP
+343 RYKTEGYFHDP

-380 IENDDGSDFL
+380 IENDDGNDFV
-390 KAKDDLLEELKN
+390 KAKEDLLEEIKD

-407 SDDKDKG
+407 SDDKDKD
-414 YKVNVFKESLKSMD
+414 YKVKVFKEGLKSMD

-462 SDKVFCLIRIGDIT
+462 SDKVFCLIKIGDIT

-492 LSFKEESYFSQIDKS
+492 LSFKKESYFSQIDRS

-517 FDTGWDSTRPSVILF
+517 FETGWDSTRPSVILF

-550 RGVRIESVKNQ
+550 RGVRIESAKNQ

-568 DIDEAIK
+568 DIDESIK

-601 LKIQKESENKGENRG
+601 LKIQKESENRGESRG

-630 ALFVPC
+630 TLFVPC
-636 YRKEQ
+636 YKKEQ
-641 TNALK
+641 TSILK
-646 ISPSASF
+646 LPESASF
-653 KMSEKNFKDLKEY
+653 KMSAKNFKDLKEY

-675 ILKHEIYDPK
+675 ILKHEIYNPK
-685 DYTLLKE
+685 DYAMLKD
-692 MIQTAHFKKV
+692 MIQKV
-702 PTWHYKD
+702 
-709 LDHMISEI
+709 
-717 KGKKGYTL
+717 
-725 LKDLIQTAH
+725 H

-741 HYKDLDHMISE
+741 HYKDLDYMISE

-775 IVHFKRIKVR
+775 IVHFKRIKVK
-785 ADKKEELIQTI
+785 ADKKEVLIKTI
-796 QEVKEYAPLDKETL
+796 QEVKEHAPLDKETL
-810 RIKIAQGEI
+810 IKKIAQGEI

-826 HKQDKTFKVDEA
+826 HKQDKTFKVDGA

-846 YYTPLIKAKNCDWLK
+846 YYTPLIKAKDCDWLK
-861 HVVKVES
+861 HVVKVKS
-868 ESDFL
+868 EIDFL
-873 EELLKI
+873 QELQDQEATK
-879 VETLQENYDFWAFS
+879 TLQENYDFWAFS

-906 FNNAAERKFFP
+906 IDNATERKFFP

-922 LQKGGTQIIC
+922 LEKGGTQIIC
-932 FIDPKGSKHT
+932 FIDPKGTEHT
-942 DYEHKAD
+942 SSLHKAD
-949 AYQLFKDKIFNP
+949 AYKLFKDKVFSS
-961 KNDPNLKI
+961 KNDPNFKI

-976 GDKDDVGERYRDDWI
+976 GNKDKVPDDYRNYWI
-991 KEGELKDFFLKQ
+991 KKGELKDFFLTLKD
-1003 LA
+1003 

>member
-1 MAKKKDV
+1 MAKKKDL
-8 TTDNEIF
+8 TTHNEIF
-15 VAQKLAEDELNINE
+15 VAQKLAEDELNTDEINE
-29 INKPLEMLDFK
+29 PLERLDFK
-40 SFDNNKD
+40 SFDSDKD

-82 KHYSFAHCD
+82 EHYSFANCD

-101 KSHFKVENHCVSFEN
+101 KSHFKVKNQRVSFEN

-160 ANEHL
+160 ANENL

-178 NKDYFKQID
+178 NKDYSKQID
-187 FKNLKSV
+187 FKDLKSV

-206 FIEKIALFYYRA
+206 FIEKIVLFYYRA
-218 DLMSD
+218 DLMND

-285 ITAVYNLS
+285 ITSVYNLS

-313 LNAFKELK
+313 LNAFKDLK

-343 RHQTEGYFYDP
+343 RYKTEGYFYDP
-354 LMLVFTHSVNVKNSD
+354 LMLVFTHSVNVENSD

-380 IENDDGSDFL
+380 IENDDESDFV
-390 KAKDDLLEELKN
+390 KAKEDLLEELKN

-407 SDDKDKG
+407 GDGKDKEKE
-414 YKVNVFKESLKSMD
+414 YKIEVFKESLNRLN

-433 EEVFYASN
+433 EAVFYASN

-476 EWICEKLKS
+476 EWIREKLKS

-507 SINILVGSRT
+507 SINILVGSRA

-568 DIDEAIK
+568 EIDEAIK
-575 KDLKPNAAM
+575 KALKPNAAM

-601 LKIQKESENKGENRG
+601 LKIQKESENRGENRG

-636 YRKEQ
+636 YRKEP
-641 TNALK
+641 TSVLELPEN
-646 ISPSASF
+646 ASF

-666 FHLMSEKHF
+666 FNLMSEKHF

-685 DYTLLKE
+685 DYA
-692 MIQTAHFKKV
+692 M
-702 PTWHYKD
+702 
-709 LDHMISEI
+709 
-717 KGKKGYTL
+717 
-725 LKDLIQTAH
+725 LKDMIYKAH

-741 HYKDLDHMISE
+741 HYKDLDYMISE

-763 PKDEFNALDSEK
+763 PKDEFNALDNEK
-775 IVHFKRIKVR
+775 IVHFKRIKVK
-785 ADKKEELIQTI
+785 ADKEEELIKTI
-796 QEVKEYAPLDKETL
+796 QEVKEHAPLDKETL

-819 DPYDTEK
+819 DPYDAEK
-826 HKQDKTFKVDEA
+826 HKQDKTFEVDGA

-868 ESDFL
+868 EIDFL
-873 EELLKI
+873 KELQETETMK
-879 VETLQENYDFWAFS
+879 TLQENYDFWAFS

-906 FNNAAERKFFP
+906 IDNGATERKFFP

-932 FIDPKGSKHT
+932 FIDPKGTKIAE
-942 DYEHKAD
+942 YQNKAD

-961 KNDPNLKI
+961 KDNPNLKI

-991 KEGELKDFFLKQ
+991 KKGELKDFFLKQ

>member
-1 MAKKKDV
+1 MAKKKDL
-8 TTDNEIF
+8 TSYNEIF
-15 VAQKLAEDELNINE
+15 VAQKLAEEELNTNE
-29 INKPLEMLDFK
+29 INEPLERLDFK
-40 SFDNNKD
+40 SFDNNKE

-61 MLVAYFRDFKENKK
+61 MLVAYFRDFKGNK

-82 KHYSFAHCD
+82 EHYSFANCD
-91 FAKKKLNPLL
+91 FTNKKLNHLL

-144 AIRMGL
+144 AMGMGL

-160 ANEHL
+160 ANENL

-178 NKDYFKQID
+178 GKDFSKQID
-187 FKNLKSV
+187 FKNLKSI
-194 TNKDFHHAPKNS
+194 THKDFHRAPKDS
-206 FIEKIALFYYRA
+206 LVEKIALFYYRA
-218 DLMSD
+218 DLMND

-250 KGNKTE
+250 KGNKSE

-285 ITAVYNLS
+285 ITSVYNLS

-313 LNAFKELK
+313 LNAFKDSK

-343 RHQTEGYFYDP
+343 RYKTEGYFHDP
-354 LMLVFTHSVNVKNSD
+354 LMLVFTHSVNVENSD

-380 IENDDGSDFL
+380 IENDDGNDFS
-390 KAKDDLLEELKN
+390 KAKEDLLEEIKD

-407 SDDKDKG
+407 SDDKDKD
-414 YKVNVFKESLKSMD
+414 YKVKVFKEGLKSMD

-433 EEVFYASN
+433 EEIFYASS

-462 SDKVFCLIRIGDIT
+462 SDKAFCLIKIGDIT

-492 LSFKEESYFSQIDKS
+492 LSFKEESYFSQIDRN

-517 FDTGWDSTRPSVILF
+517 FETGWDSTRPSVILF

-575 KDLKPNAAM
+575 KALKPNAAM

-601 LKIQKESENKGENRG
+601 LNFQKESENRGENRG
-616 SWREIKLEKTPIKH
+616 TWREIKLEKTPIKH
-630 ALFVPC
+630 DLFVPC
-636 YRKEQ
+636 YRKEP
-641 TNALK
+641 TSILK
-646 ISPSASF
+646 LSENASF

-666 FHLMSEKHF
+666 FNLMSEKHF

-685 DYTLLKE
+685 DYAMLKD
-692 MIQTAHFKKV
+692 MIQK
-702 PTWHYKD
+702 
-709 LDHMISEI
+709 
-717 KGKKGYTL
+717 
-725 LKDLIQTAH
+725 AH

-741 HYKDLDHMISE
+741 HYKDLDYMIAE
-752 IKGKLYPNQKV
+752 IKGKLYPNKKV
-763 PKDEFNALDSEK
+763 PKDEFNALDNEK
-775 IVHFKRIKVR
+775 IVHFKRIKVK
-785 ADKKEELIQTI
+785 ADKQEALIKTI
-796 QEVKEYAPLDKETL
+796 QEVKEHAPLDKETL

-819 DPYDTEK
+819 DPYDAEK
-826 HKQDKTFKVDEA
+826 HKQNKTFKVGDA

-846 YYTPLIKAKNCDWLK
+846 YYTPLIKAKDCDWLK
-861 HVVKVES
+861 HVVKVKS
-868 ESDFL
+868 EIDFL
-873 EELLKI
+873 QELQDQETIK
-879 VETLQENYDFWAFS
+879 TLQENYDFWGFS

-906 FNNAAERKFFP
+906 TGGHITERRFFP

-922 LQKGGTQIIC
+922 LQKSDTQIIC
-932 FIDPKGSKHT
+932 FIDPKGIT
-942 DYEHKAD
+942 YADYEHKAD
-949 AYQLFKDKIFNP
+949 AYKLFKDKIFNP
-961 KNDPNLKI
+961 KNNPHFKI

-976 GDKDDVGERYRDDWI
+976 GDKDRVGDGYRDYWI
-991 KEGELKDFFLKQ
+991 QKGKLNDFFLTLKD
-1003 LA
+1003 

>member
-1 MAKKKDV
+1 MAKKKDL
-8 TTDNEIF
+8 TTHNEIF
-15 VAQKLAEDELNINE
+15 VAQKLAEEELNTNE
-29 INKPLEMLDFK
+29 INEPLERLDFK
-40 SFDNNKD
+40 SFDDNKE

-61 MLVAYFRDFKENKK
+61 MLAAYFRDFKENKK

-82 KHYSFAHCD
+82 EHYSFAHCD
-91 FAKKKLNPLL
+91 FTNKKLNPLL
-101 KSHFKVENHCVSFEN
+101 KAYFKVENHCVSFEN

-160 ANEHL
+160 ANEIL

-178 NKDYFKQID
+178 GKDFSKQID
-187 FKNLKSV
+187 FKNLKKI
-194 TNKDFHHAPKNS
+194 THKDFHRAPKG
-206 FIEKIALFYYRA
+206 FFEKIALFYYRA

-250 KGNKTE
+250 KGNKSE

-285 ITAVYNLS
+285 ITSVYNLS

-313 LNAFKELK
+313 LNAFKDLK

-343 RHQTEGYFYDP
+343 RYKIEGYFHDP
-354 LMLVFTHSVNVKNSD
+354 LMLVFTHSVNVENSD

-380 IENDDGSDFL
+380 IENDDGNDFL
-390 KAKDDLLEELKN
+390 KAKEDLLEEIKDL
-402 PEFLF
+402 EFLF
-407 SDDKDKG
+407 SANKDKD
-414 YKVNVFKESLKSMD
+414 YKVKVFKEGLKSMD

-462 SDKVFCLIRIGDIT
+462 SDKVFCLIKIGDIT

-492 LSFKEESYFSQIDKS
+492 LSFKEESYFSQIDRS

-517 FDTGWDSTRPSVILF
+517 FETGWDSTRPSVILF

-601 LKIQKESENKGENRG
+601 LTIQKESENRGENRG
-616 SWREIKLEKTPIKH
+616 SWREIKLEKTPIEH
-630 ALFVPC
+630 DLFVPC
-636 YRKEQ
+636 YRKEP
-641 TNALK
+641 TSILELPEN
-646 ISPSASF
+646 ASF

-666 FHLMSEKHF
+666 FNLMSEKHF

-685 DYTLLKE
+685 DYATLKD
-692 MIQTAHFKKV
+692 MIQK
-702 PTWHYKD
+702 
-709 LDHMISEI
+709 
-717 KGKKGYTL
+717 
-725 LKDLIQTAH
+725 AH

-741 HYKDLDHMISE
+741 HYKDLDYMISE

-775 IVHFKRIKVR
+775 IVHFKRIKVK
-785 ADKKEELIQTI
+785 ADKQEALVKTI
-796 QEVKEYAPLDKETL
+796 QEVKEHVPLDKETL

-826 HKQDKTFKVDEA
+826 HKQDKTFKVDGA

-846 YYTPLIKAKNCDWLK
+846 YYTPLIKAKDCDWLK
-861 HVVKVES
+861 HVVKVKS
-868 ESDFL
+868 EIDFL
-873 EELLKI
+873 QELQDQETTK
-879 VETLQENYDFWAFS
+879 TLQENYDFWAFS

-906 FNNAAERKFFP
+906 INNVAERRFFP

-922 LQKGGTQIIC
+922 LQKSDTQIIC
-932 FIDPKGSKHT
+932 FIDPKGIT
-942 DYEHKAD
+942 YADYEHKAD
-949 AYQLFKDKIFNP
+949 AYKLFKNKIFNP
-961 KNDPNLKI
+961 KNDPNFKI

-976 GDKDDVGERYRDDWI
+976 GDKDRVGDNYRDYWI
-991 KEGELKDFFLKQ
+991 QKGKLNDFFLTLKD
-1003 LA
+1003 

>member
-1 MAKKKDV
+1 MAKKKDL
-8 TTDNEIF
+8 TSYNEIF
-15 VAQKLAEDELNINE
+15 VAQKLAEDELNTNE
-29 INKPLEMLDFK
+29 INEPLERLDFK
-40 SFDNNKD
+40 SFDSNKE
-47 LLDYQQQALINAFR
+47 LLDYQQQALISAFR
-61 MLVAYFRDFKENKK
+61 MLVAYFRDFKGSKK

-82 KHYSFAHCD
+82 KHYSFANCD
-91 FAKKKLNPLL
+91 FTHKKLNSLL
-101 KSHFKVENHCVSFEN
+101 KSHFKVENQCVSFEN

-160 ANEHL
+160 ANENL

-178 NKDYFKQID
+178 GKDFSKQID

-194 TNKDFHHAPKNS
+194 THKDFHHAPKGS
-206 FIEKIALFYYRA
+206 FIEKITLFYYRA
-218 DLMSD
+218 DLMND

-250 KGNKTE
+250 KGNKSE

-285 ITAVYNLS
+285 ITSVYNLS

-313 LNAFKELK
+313 LNAFKDLK

-338 LGMQK
+338 LAMQK
-343 RHQTEGYFYDP
+343 RYQTEGYFHDP

-380 IENDDGSDFL
+380 IENNDGSDFL
-390 KAKDDLLEELKN
+390 KAKEDLLEEIKD

-492 LSFKEESYFSQIDKS
+492 LSFKEESYFSQIDRS

-517 FDTGWDSTRPSVILF
+517 FETGWDSTRPSVILF

-550 RGVRIESVKNQ
+550 RGVRIESLKNQ

-575 KDLKPNAAM
+575 ENLKPNAAM

-601 LKIQKESENKGENRG
+601 LTIQKESENGGENRG

-636 YRKEQ
+636 YRKEP
-641 TNALK
+641 TSILDLPEN
-646 ISPSASF
+646 ASF
-653 KMSEKNFKDLKEY
+653 KMSAKNFKDLKEY
-666 FHLMSEKHF
+666 FNLMSEKHF

-685 DYTLLKE
+685 DYKQFKD
-692 MIQTAHFKKV
+692 MIQQAHV
-702 PTWHYKD
+702 
-709 LDHMISEI
+709 
-717 KGKKGYTL
+717 
-725 LKDLIQTAH
+725 
-734 FKKVSTW
+734 KKVSTW
-741 HYKDLDHMISE
+741 HYKDLDYMISE

-763 PKDEFNALDSEK
+763 PKDEFNALDNEK
-775 IVHFKRIKVR
+775 IVHFKRVKVKV
-785 ADKKEELIQTI
+785 DKEEELVKTI
-796 QEVKEYAPLDKETL
+796 QEVKEHAPLDKETL
-810 RIKIAQGEI
+810 IKKIAQGEI
-819 DPYDTEK
+819 DPYDADK
-826 HKQDKTFKVDEA
+826 HKQDKTFKVDGA

-868 ESDFL
+868 EIDFL
-873 EELLKI
+873 QELQDQETTK
-879 VETLQENYDFWAFS
+879 TLQENYDFWAFS

-906 FNNAAERKFFP
+906 INDATERRFFP

-922 LQKGGTQIIC
+922 LQKGDTQIIC
-932 FIDPKGSKHT
+932 FIDPKGIT
-942 DYEHKAD
+942 YADYEHKAD
-949 AYQLFKDKIFNP
+949 AYKLFKDKIFSSKTIP
-961 KNDPNLKI
+961 HFKI

-976 GDKDDVGERYRDDWI
+976 GDKDRVGDNYRDYWI
-991 KEGELKDFFLKQ
+991 QKGKLNDFFLTLKD
-1003 LA
+1003 

>member
-1 MAKKKDV
+1 MAKKKDL
-8 TTDNEIF
+8 TSYNEIF
-15 VAQKLAEDELNINE
+15 VAQKLAEEELNTNE
-29 INKPLEMLDFK
+29 INELLERLDFK
-40 SFDNNKD
+40 SFDSNKE

-61 MLVAYFRDFKENKK
+61 MLVAYFKDFKGSKK

-82 KHYSFAHCD
+82 KHYSFANCD
-91 FAKKKLNPLL
+91 FTNKKLNPLL
-101 KSHFKVENHCVSFEN
+101 KSHFKVENKCVSFEI

-144 AIRMGL
+144 AMGMGL

-160 ANEHL
+160 ANENL

-178 NKDYFKQID
+178 GKDFSKQID
-187 FKNLKSV
+187 FKNLKSI
-194 TNKDFHHAPKNS
+194 THKDFHRAPKG
-206 FIEKIALFYYRA
+206 FFEKIALFYYRA
-218 DLMSD
+218 DLMND
-223 EESKENLLNY
+223 GESKENLLNY

-250 KGNKTE
+250 KGNKSE

-285 ITAVYNLS
+285 ITSVYNLS

-313 LNAFKELK
+313 LNAFKDLK

-343 RHQTEGYFYDP
+343 RYKTEGYFYDP
-354 LMLVFTHSVNVKNSD
+354 LMLVFTHSVNVENSD

-380 IENDDGSDFL
+380 IENDDGNDFL
-390 KAKDDLLEELKN
+390 KAKEDLLEELKA

-407 SDDKDKG
+407 SDDKDKD
-414 YKVNVFKESLKSMD
+414 YKVKVFKEGLKSMD

-462 SDKVFCLIRIGDIT
+462 SDKVFCLIKIGDIT

-517 FDTGWDSTRPSVILF
+517 FETGWDSTRPSVILF

-575 KDLKPNAAM
+575 ENLKPNAAM

-601 LKIQKESENKGENRG
+601 LKIQKESENRGEDRG

-630 ALFVPC
+630 DLFVPC
-636 YRKEQ
+636 YRKEP
-641 TNALK
+641 TSILK
-646 ISPSASF
+646 IPESASF

-666 FHLMSEKHF
+666 FNLMSEKHF

-685 DYTLLKE
+685 DYATLKE
-692 MIQTAHFKKV
+692 MIQKVHFKK
-702 PTWHYKD
+702 
-709 LDHMISEI
+709 I
-717 KGKKGYTL
+717 
-725 LKDLIQTAH
+725 
-734 FKKVSTW
+734 STW
-741 HYKDLDHMISE
+741 HYKDLDYMISE
-752 IKGKLYPNQKV
+752 IKGKLYPNKKV
-763 PKDEFNALDSEK
+763 PKDEFNALDNEK
-775 IVHFKRIKVR
+775 IVHFKRIKVK
-785 ADKKEELIQTI
+785 ADKQEALIKTI
-796 QEVKEYAPLDKETL
+796 QEVKEHAPLDKETL
-810 RIKIAQGEI
+810 RIKIAQ
-819 DPYDTEK
+819 
-826 HKQDKTFKVDEA
+826 DKTFKVGDA

-846 YYTPLIKAKNCDWLK
+846 YYTPLIKAKDCDWLK
-861 HVVKVES
+861 HVVKVKS
-868 ESDFL
+868 EIDFL
-873 EELLKI
+873 QELQDQETTK
-879 VETLQENYDFWAFS
+879 TLQENYDFWAFS

-906 FNNAAERKFFP
+906 INNVAERRFFP

-922 LQKGGTQIIC
+922 LQKGDTQIIC
-932 FIDPKGSKHT
+932 FIDPKGIT
-942 DYEHKAD
+942 YADYEHKAD
-949 AYQLFKDKIFNP
+949 AYKLFKDKIFNP
-961 KNDPNLKI
+961 KNDPNFKI

-976 GDKDDVGERYRDDWI
+976 GDKDRVGDNYRDYWI
-991 KEGELKDFFLKQ
+991 QKGKLNDFFLTLKD
-1003 LA
+1003 

>member
-1 MAKKKDV
+1 MAKKKDL
-8 TTDNEIF
+8 TSYNEIF
-15 VAQKLAEDELNINE
+15 VAQKLAEDELNTNE
-29 INKPLEMLDFK
+29 INEPLERLDFK
-40 SFDNNKD
+40 SFDNNKE

-61 MLVAYFRDFKENKK
+61 MLVAYFRDFKGSKK

-82 KHYSFAHCD
+82 EHYSFANCD
-91 FAKKKLNPLL
+91 FTHKKLNPLL
-101 KSHFKVENHCVSFEN
+101 KAYFKVENHCVSFEN

-144 AIRMGL
+144 AMGMGL

-160 ANEHL
+160 ANENL

-178 NKDYFKQID
+178 GKDFSKQID
-187 FKNLKSV
+187 FKNLKSI
-194 TNKDFHHAPKNS
+194 THKDFHRTPKG
-206 FIEKIALFYYRA
+206 FFEKIALFYYRA

-250 KGNKTE
+250 KGNKSE

-285 ITAVYNLS
+285 ITSVYNLS

-313 LNAFKELK
+313 LNAFKDSK

-343 RHQTEGYFYDP
+343 RYKTEGYFYDP

-380 IENDDGSDFL
+380 IENDNGNDFL
-390 KAKDDLLEELKN
+390 KAKEDLLEELKD

-407 SDDKDKG
+407 SANKDKG
-414 YKVNVFKESLKSMD
+414 YKVKVFEEGLKSMD

-476 EWICEKLKS
+476 EWIHEKLKS

-517 FDTGWDSTRPSVILF
+517 FETGWDSTRPSVILF

-601 LKIQKESENKGENRG
+601 LEIQKESENRGENRG
-616 SWREIKLEKTPIKH
+616 SWREIKLEETHIEHK
-630 ALFVPC
+630 LFVPC
-636 YRKEQ
+636 YRKEP
-641 TNALK
+641 TSILK
-646 ISPSASF
+646 IPENASF

-666 FHLMSEKHF
+666 FNLMSEKHF

-685 DYTLLKE
+685 DYTMLKD
-692 MIQTAHFKKV
+692 MIQK
-702 PTWHYKD
+702 
-709 LDHMISEI
+709 
-717 KGKKGYTL
+717 
-725 LKDLIQTAH
+725 AH

-741 HYKDLDHMISE
+741 HYKDLDYMISE

-763 PKDEFNALDSEK
+763 PKDEFNALDNEK
-775 IVHFKRIKVR
+775 IVHFKRIKVK
-785 ADKKEELIQTI
+785 AGKKEELVKKI
-796 QEVKEYAPLDKETL
+796 QEVKDYAPLDKETL

-826 HKQDKTFKVDEA
+826 HKQDKTFKVDDA

-846 YYTPLIKAKNCDWLK
+846 YYTPLIKAKDCDWLK
-861 HVVKVES
+861 HVVKVKS
-868 ESDFL
+868 EIDFL
-873 EELLKI
+873 QELQDQETTK
-879 VETLQENYDFWAFS
+879 TLQENYDFWAFS

-906 FNNAAERKFFP
+906 IDGAAERRFFP

-922 LQKGGTQIIC
+922 LQKGDTQIIC
-932 FIDPKGSKHT
+932 FIDPKGIT
-942 DYEHKAD
+942 YADYEHKAD
-949 AYQLFKDKIFNP
+949 AYKLFKDKIFNP
-961 KNDPNLKI
+961 KNDPNFKI

-976 GDKDDVGERYRDDWI
+976 GDKDRVGDNYRDDWI
-991 KEGELKDFFLKQ
+991 QKGKLNDFFLTLKD
-1003 LA
+1003 

>member
-1 MAKKKDV
+1 MAKKKDL
-8 TTDNEIF
+8 TSYNEIF
-15 VAQKLAEDELNINE
+15 VAQKLAEDELNTNE
-29 INKPLEMLDFK
+29 INEPLERLDFK
-40 SFDNNKD
+40 SFDNNKE

-61 MLVAYFRDFKENKK
+61 VLVAYFRDFKGSKK

-82 KHYSFAHCD
+82 ERYSFANCD
-91 FAKKKLNPLL
+91 FTNKKLNPLL
-101 KSHFKVENHCVSFEN
+101 KSHFKVENQCVSFEN

-150 IPKKNIMFFS
+150 IPKKIIMFFS
-160 ANEHL
+160 ANENL

-178 NKDYFKQID
+178 GKDFSKQID
-187 FKNLKSV
+187 FKNLKSI
-194 TNKDFHHAPKNS
+194 THKDFHRAPKNS
-206 FIEKIALFYYRA
+206 LVEKIALFYYRA
-218 DLMSD
+218 DLMND

-250 KGNKTE
+250 KGNKSE

-313 LNAFKELK
+313 LNAFKDSK

-343 RHQTEGYFYDP
+343 RYKVEGYFYDP
-354 LMLVFTHSVNVKNSD
+354 LMLVFTHSVNVENSD

-390 KAKDDLLEELKN
+390 KAKEDLLEELKD

-407 SDDKDKG
+407 SDGKDQD
-414 YKVNVFKESLKSMD
+414 YKVNVFKEGLKSMD

-433 EEVFYASN
+433 EEVFYANS

-462 SDKVFCLIRIGDIT
+462 SDKVFCLIKIGDIT

-492 LSFKEESYFSQIDKS
+492 LSFKEESYFSQIDRS

-517 FDTGWDSTRPSVILF
+517 FETGWDSTRPSVILF

-601 LKIQKESENKGENRG
+601 LKIQKESENGGESRG

-636 YRKEQ
+636 YRKEP
-641 TNALK
+641 TSILK
-646 ISPSASF
+646 IPENASF
-653 KMSEKNFKDLKEY
+653 KMSEKNFKDLKEC
-666 FHLMSEKHF
+666 FNLMSEKHF

-685 DYTLLKE
+685 DYATLKD
-692 MIQTAHFKKV
+692 MIQQVHV
-702 PTWHYKD
+702 
-709 LDHMISEI
+709 
-717 KGKKGYTL
+717 
-725 LKDLIQTAH
+725 
-734 FKKVSTW
+734 KKVSTW
-741 HYKDLDHMISE
+741 HYKDLDYMISE
-752 IKGKLYPNQKV
+752 IKGRLYPNQKV
-763 PKDEFNALDSEK
+763 PKDEFNALDNEK
-775 IVHFKRIKVR
+775 IVHFKRIKVK
-785 ADKKEELIQTI
+785 ADKKEALIKTI

-810 RIKIAQGEI
+810 IKKIAQGEI

-826 HKQDKTFKVDEA
+826 HKQDKTFEVDGA

-846 YYTPLIKAKNCDWLK
+846 YYIPLIKAKNCDWLK

-868 ESDFL
+868 EIDFL
-873 EELLKI
+873 KELQETETIK
-879 VETLQENYDFWAFS
+879 TLQENYDFWAFS
-893 KIDEHLDNLFIPY
+893 KIDEHLDNLFIPHIGE
-906 FNNAAERKFFP
+906 NATERKFFP

-932 FIDPKGSKHT
+932 FIDPKGTEHT
-942 DYEHKAD
+942 SGIRKAD
-949 AYQLFKDKIFNP
+949 VYKPFKDKVFSS
-961 KNDPNLKI
+961 KDDPNFKI

-976 GDKDDVGERYRDDWI
+976 GDKDKVPDDYRHYWV
-991 KEGELKDFFLKQ
+991 KKGKLNDFFLTLKD
-1003 LA
+1003 

>member
-1 MAKKKDV
+1 MAKKKDL
-8 TTDNEIF
+8 TSYNEIF
-15 VAQKLAEDELNINE
+15 VAQKLAEDELNTDEINE
-29 INKPLEMLDFK
+29 PLERLDFK
-40 SFDNNKD
+40 SFDSNKE

-82 KHYSFAHCD
+82 EHYSFANCD
-91 FAKKKLNPLL
+91 FTHKKLNPLL
-101 KSHFKVENHCVSFEN
+101 KSHFKVENQRVSFEN

-144 AIRMGL
+144 AMGMGL

-160 ANEHL
+160 ANENL

-178 NKDYFKQID
+178 GKDFSKQID

-194 TNKDFHHAPKNS
+194 THKDFHRAPKDS
-206 FIEKIALFYYRA
+206 FIKQIALFYYRA

-250 KGNKTE
+250 KGNKSE

-264 LLSLKGF
+264 LLPLKGF

-285 ITAVYNLS
+285 ITSVYNLS

-313 LNAFKELK
+313 LNAFKDLK

-343 RHQTEGYFYDP
+343 RYKTEGYFYDP
-354 LMLVFTHSVNVKNSD
+354 LMLVFTHSVNVENSD

-380 IENDDGSDFL
+380 IENDDGNDFV
-390 KAKDDLLEELKN
+390 KAKEDLLEEIKD

-407 SDDKDKG
+407 SANKDKD
-414 YKVNVFKESLKSMD
+414 YKVKVFKEGLKSMD

-433 EEVFYASN
+433 EEVFYANS

-462 SDKVFCLIRIGDIT
+462 SDKVFCLIKIGDIT

-492 LSFKEESYFSQIDKS
+492 LSFKEESYFSQIDRS

-517 FDTGWDSTRPSVILF
+517 FETGWDSTRPSVILF

-561 RQRLAYL
+561 RQRLVYL
-568 DIDEAIK
+568 KIDGAIK
-575 KDLKPNAAM
+575 KALKPNAAM

-601 LKIQKESENKGENRG
+601 LTIQKESENRGEDRG
-616 SWREIKLEKTPIKH
+616 SWREITLEKTPIKH
-630 ALFVPC
+630 ALFAPC
-636 YRKEQ
+636 YRKEP
-641 TNALK
+641 TSILK
-646 ISPSASF
+646 IPENASF

-666 FHLMSEKHF
+666 FNLMSEKHF

-685 DYTLLKE
+685 DYATLKD
-692 MIQTAHFKKV
+692 MIQK
-702 PTWHYKD
+702 
-709 LDHMISEI
+709 
-717 KGKKGYTL
+717 
-725 LKDLIQTAH
+725 AH

-741 HYKDLDHMISE
+741 HYKDLDYMISE
-752 IKGKLYPNQKV
+752 IKGRLYPNQKV
-763 PKDEFNALDSEK
+763 PKDEFNALDNEK
-775 IVHFKRIKVR
+775 IVHFKRIKVK
-785 ADKKEELIQTI
+785 ADKQEALIKTI
-796 QEVKEYAPLDKETL
+796 QEVKEHAPLDKE

-826 HKQDKTFKVDEA
+826 HKQDKTFEVDGA

-846 YYTPLIKAKNCDWLK
+846 YYTPLIKAKDCDWLK
-861 HVVKVES
+861 HVVKVKS
-868 ESDFL
+868 EIDFL
-873 EELLKI
+873 QELQDQETTK
-879 VETLQENYDFWAFS
+879 TLQENYDFWAFS

-906 FNNAAERKFFP
+906 INNVAERRFFP

-922 LQKGGTQIIC
+922 LQKGDTQIIC
-932 FIDPKGSKHT
+932 FIDPKGIT
-942 DYEHKAD
+942 YADYEHKAD
-949 AYQLFKDKIFNP
+949 AYKLFKDKIFNP
-961 KNDPNLKI
+961 KNDPNFKI

-976 GDKDDVGERYRDDWI
+976 GDKDRVGDNYRDYWI
-991 KEGELKDFFLKQ
+991 QKGKLNDFFLTLKD
-1003 LA
+1003 

>member
-1 MAKKKDV
+1 MAKKKQEV
-8 TTDNEIF
+8 RNNEIF
-15 VAQKLAEDELNINE
+15 VAQKLAEEELNINE
-29 INKPLEMLDFK
+29 INDPLEMLDFK
-40 SFDNNKD
+40 SFDNNKE

-61 MLVAYFRDFKENKK
+61 VLIAYFRDFKENKK

-82 KHYSFAHCD
+82 KHYSFANCD

-101 KSHFKVENHCVSFEN
+101 KSHFKVENHCVKFEN

-144 AIRMGL
+144 AMGMGL

-178 NKDYFKQID
+178 NKDYSKQID

-194 TNKDFHHAPKNS
+194 KNKDFYHASKD
-206 FIEKIALFYYRA
+206 FFQKIALFYYRA

-233 KDYWDNGE
+233 KDCWDNGE

-300 GYGKESVLLKKNN
+300 GYGKESVLLKKND
-313 LNAFKELK
+313 LSAFKELK

-343 RHQTEGYFYDP
+343 RYQTEGYFHDP
-354 LMLVFTHSVNVKNSD
+354 LMLVFTHSVNVENSD

-380 IENDDGSDFL
+380 IENDDGNDFL
-390 KAKDDLLEELKN
+390 KAKDDLLEELRD

-407 SDDKDKG
+407 SDGKDQK
-414 YKVNVFKESLKSMD
+414 YKVEVFKEGLKSMD
-428 FKGLK
+428 FKDLK
-433 EEVFYASN
+433 EEVFYANN

-476 EWICEKLKS
+476 EWIYEKLKS

-568 DIDEAIK
+568 NIDEAIK

-584 LETLFVIPTN
+584 LETLFVIATK
-594 HASLEAI
+594 SESVKAI
-601 LKIQKESENKGENRG
+601 LDLKEESSDP
-616 SWREIKLEKTPIKH
+616 SWYEVELEKTPIEH

-636 YRKEQ
+636 YQEKCIKATDLE
-641 TNALK
+641 
-646 ISPSASF
+646 SGSF

-675 ILKHEIYDPK
+675 ILKHEIYNPK
-685 DYTLLKE
+685 DYELLKE
-692 MIQTAHFKKV
+692 MIQKEH
-702 PTWHYKD
+702 
-709 LDHMISEI
+709 L
-717 KGKKGYTL
+717 
-725 LKDLIQTAH
+725 
-734 FKKVSTW
+734 KKVSTW
-741 HYKDLDHMISE
+741 HYKDLDYMISE

-763 PKDEFNALDSEK
+763 PKDEFNALDNEK
-775 IVHFKRIKVR
+775 IVHFKRIKVK
-785 ADKKEELIQTI
+785 ADKKEELVKKI

-810 RIKIAQGEI
+810 RKKIAQGEI

-826 HKQDKTFKVDEA
+826 HKQNKTFKVDGA

-861 HVVKVES
+861 HVVKVKS

-879 VETLQENYDFWAFS
+879 TETLQENYDFWAFS

-906 FNNAAERKFFP
+906 FNNAAERRFFP

-942 DYEHKAD
+942 DYEHKAN
-949 AYQLFKDKIFNP
+949 AYKLFKDKVFTPKDNP
-961 KNDPNLKI
+961 HFKI

-976 GDKDDVGERYRDDWI
+976 GNKDRVPELYRDDWI